1 MVTSIYRKNG
11 DQYMKLD
18 ALPGAKKYTKA
29 HQRKKRWYRVVTCL
43 AAVVVFCTTYA
54 LILPAITLEKKCE
67 IPEHTHT
74 EACYT
79 KVATQEKR
87 NLACGVDADTVIHHH
102 DSSCYDEN
110 GNLWCLLPE
119 VSAHVHGE
127 DCYTVSTIE
136 PPHVH
141 TAECYARERGE
152 LICTESTEPVHLHTE
167 VCYSESRNLTCGQ
180 EESSGHSHGEGC
192 YDESGELICTLEES
206 AGHCHDDACYTITR
220 ETSCGMAEEPAHQH
234 SDECYQWT
242 ETLICGLSD
251 QPVEMESPEPVL
263 TCGREEILLHE
274 HTADCYNENGAL
286 TCGKIQVLEHQ
297 HTDACFETVEEPVDT
312 EALTCTLPE
321 DENHTHGPLC
331 HGTWELTCG
340 MEEHVHGE
348 NCVVDADAFCDKGAH
363 THDETCLDEN
373 GNQVCGLEEHTHT
386 LSCYSDP
393 EADVETREQWEQT
406 FAEVTLTGDWRQ
418 DVIAIAATQLGY
430 EESIQNYIVTEDGE
444 VKGITRYGQWYGD
457 PYGDWSGMFASFC
470 LNYAQIPASAVPRGE
485 YCQDWISALSDC
497 GLYRAAGSCSPLRG
511 DIVFLDQDYDGCA
524 ELAGFVSAVSDT
536 GTLTVIEG
544 DYNDAVAQI
553 SFRADAAEIIGYG
566 LLAEHTDELSADTD
580 AVAAGDSIM
589 LMAENSGNSAEPVDV
604 SNYITG
610 ATLFYREAAG
620 EEWIT
625 VTDGVVIPGDA
636 KLKLTANFANVPLSD
651 LLANGGVLQFELPQL
666 LLDPAKDG
674 DMTDENGEIIGTV
687 SVENGILT
695 IDFDD
700 EWLQVQNANNV
711 TVISGSFNV
720 SSRVDPA
727 ALDDEGKGKLVLGDV
742 TIIAQFEEDIAA
754 KNGTVALTKS
764 VSPKIVESEDGNYA
778 EYTLTV
784 TAGKEGCPQV
794 RVVDHFT
801 ANSDFVSYLGVG
813 SEAETLTSTGSPGE
827 TIAVGKAHGTVCID
841 ASGDLVWEIG
851 DMTANETR
859 TLRYRVKLGEN
870 YTYLQN
876 SEEKL
881 ISNEAQAYAAQYP
894 KENSTANLEP
904 KAGLNLKKTAASPV
918 RNEDG
923 SYTIAYTVVAQA
935 NKGNLFTLKNVRVD
949 DCLNDPEKPTNEAY
963 LPYMNYVDGSF
974 LYFIGT
980 SASGT
985 GTALTPTMHEDGKG
999 FSAVLGDLAPGE
1011 ALTIQYQVHVGL
1023 EALTAAGG
1031 KELYINNSVKAFSDN
1046 AKKDDFDYLA
1056 TSQQSKFLQYSHWAK
1071 KLVGEALT
1079 EDIDISISGRVFDAT
1094 GTEPVEEINPPEN
1107 FTAPAGSYLYTVLVN
1122 ELGDWNVTSASM
1134 TDKLDGTYM
1143 QFVGYVKVEALDIK
1157 NGNSVVD
1164 TLWVKVDGNTSFNFT
1179 MAQLGLT
1186 GNNYSYRLSYYA
1198 QPKTVEGTAAVIVK
1212 NSFTLSGEII
1222 PGTGDPFT
1230 LTGVTASKDVIL
1242 KGGNTIEAKK
1252 LSWYYEGPTSSSG
1265 NYSKG
1270 TLYWAIKVDGDS
1282 VRAGTYLQD
1291 YLQTGSDYSYIRADS
1306 LVGLYTSPLS
1316 ESDLT
1321 GFTDLN
1327 AALNSGK
1334 LTEVENDFYS
1344 VEYVIGEKTQDRSS
1358 VTIKMEKTLPLDR
1371 KSLYIFIKTAPAFL
1385 PPHPFFGSPL
1395 YYRNYLRTSDDGQ
1408 NWTERGRADDILYE
1422 GTNLWKKVGAVFKF
1436 NGESIQETTSGSVG
1450 TILTQELGQPGMFV
1464 SWEITVN
1471 YAGELSGRYR
1481 LEDTIPDGME
1491 LAYLRVLSRGSQ
1503 AQNTTVPRLTDLGA
1517 DYTEHMT
1524 TANSVTAYYY
1534 TDGNSL
1540 VWDVDN
1546 LVAGR
1551 VVNNCAV
1558 TFQIVCRVTDPAV
1571 LLGGEEKQF
1580 NNQVIL
1586 YGEDGRQRDIDSQ
1599 SVNVSTSTL
1608 KKTVETGARTLP
1620 FTIQVNSLGEDLL
1633 AGTDYLTVVDTLS
1646 ETLQLDPTSITVTNT
1661 NTGASVPYTASVE
1674 GSTLRITIPDGVPIT
1689 ISYKA
1694 RVQVKPGVKVA
1705 IRNDAHWEG
1714 YASTSSGTIIDDDY
1728 AYAAGGTAVGS
1739 STPTV
1744 EIIKYDSGSVT
1755 TRLPGAEFEMAEGTM
1770 DNGTFTPTEGKT
1782 WTGTTDA
1789 NGVLAFGADPLM
1801 AYNTVYRIVETKA
1814 PDGYVLD
1821 AAPHYFLVAK
1831 ANADGS
1837 YPEYPDG
1844 VDVWYE
1850 SDTYEFRMGNGRGEA
1865 SVTKCFAGLEG
1876 EASPVSGTYRFGLY
1890 DTPNPVGDPM
1900 QTVSISF
1907 ADGDSGSKTAKF
1919 TNLVLGETY
1928 YLFELDDAGKPILN
1942 EQVGTVNG
1950 NQFKVSYSDSAMV
1963 TIGTAQSNVT
1973 VTNNI
1978 SYPVLPE
1985 TGGRGIGMFTIGG
1998 LTLML
2003 AAAILLY
2010 THSKRRK
2017 GESTFS

>member
-1 MVTSIYRKNG
+1 
-11 DQYMKLD
+11 MKQD
-18 ALPGAKKYTKA
+18 ALQGAEKYTKA
-29 HQRKKRWYRVVTCL
+29 HQRRKRWYQVVTGL
-43 AAVVVFCTTYA
+43 ACVVVFCTVYA
-54 LILPAITLEKKCE
+54 LILPAITMEQTAWCGIE
-67 IPEHTHT
+67 EHQHGDSCYEMQLVCGYDELSNDGHIHT
-74 EACYT
+74 
-79 KVATQEKR
+79 
-87 NLACGVDADTVIHHH
+87 DD
-102 DSSCYDEN
+102 CYDE
-110 GNLWCLLPE
+110 E
-119 VSAHVHGE
+119 QV
-127 DCYTVSTIE
+127 
-136 PPHVH
+136 
-141 TAECYARERGE
+141 
-152 LICTESTEPVHLHTE
+152 LIC
-167 VCYSESRNLTCGQ
+167 NQ
-180 EESSGHSHGEGC
+180 
-192 YDESGELICTLEES
+192 EES
-206 AGHCHDDACYTITR
+206 AGHIHD
-220 ETSCGMAEEPAHQH
+220 ESCI
-234 SDECYQWT
+234 DT
-242 ETLICGLSD
+242 EQQLVCSED
-251 QPVEMESPEPVL
+251 
-263 TCGREEILLHE
+263 HE
-274 HTADCYNENGAL
+274 HTTDCYETVVSYICGMTEGDGAHL
-286 TCGKIQVLEHQ
+286 HGPE
-297 HTDACFETVEEPVDT
+297 CFETQQVLICDIPEGESSESAGQ
-312 EALTCTLPE
+312 EA
-321 DENHTHGPLC
+321 
-331 HGTWELTCG
+331 
-340 MEEHVHGE
+340 HVHTDDCYE
-348 NCVVDADAFCDKGAH
+348 KVLIC
-363 THDETCLDEN
+363 
-373 GNQVCGLEEHTHT
+373 QLEEHEHS
-386 LSCYSDP
+386 LACYSNP
-393 EADVETREQWEQT
+393 EADLESAGLWERSVSGVE
-406 FAEVTLTGDWRQ
+406 LTGIWAD
-418 DVIAIAATQLGY
+418 DIVSIAQTQLGY

-444 VKGITRYGQWYGD
+444 MKGITRYGQWYGD

-580 AVAAGDSIM
+580 AMAADDSIM
-589 LMAENSGNSAEPVDV
+589 PMAENSGNSAEPVDV

-1011 ALTIQYQVHVGL
+1011 ALTIQYQAHVGL

-1230 LTGVTASKDVIL
+1230 LTGVTVSKDVIL

-1282 VRAGTYLQD
+1282 VRAGTYMQD
-1291 YLQTGSDYSYIRADS
+1291 YLQTGSDYSFIRADS

-1327 AALNSGK
+1327 AALNSGQ

-1344 VEYVIGEKTQDRSS
+1344 VEYAIGEKTQDYSY
-1358 VTIKMEKTLPLDR
+1358 VTVKMEKTLPLDG

-1385 PPHPFFGSPL
+1385 PPHPFFGNPL

-1408 NWTERGRADDILYE
+1408 NWTKRGRAEDILYE

-1436 NGESIQETTSGSVG
+1436 NGESIQETTSGNVG

-1608 KKTVETGARTLP
+1608 KKTVETGTRTLP

-1705 IRNDAHWEG
+1705 IRNDAHWDG

-1739 STPTV
+1739 PTPTV

-1821 AAPHYFLVAK
+1821 VAPHYFLVAK

-1942 EQVGTVNG
+1942 ERVGTVNG

-2017 GESTFS
+2017 RGSTFS

>member
-1 MVTSIYRKNG
+1 
-11 DQYMKLD
+11 MKQD
-18 ALPGAKKYTKA
+18 ALQGAEKYTKA
-29 HQRKKRWYRVVTCL
+29 HQRRKRWYQVVTGL
-43 AAVVVFCTTYA
+43 ACVVVFCTVYA
-54 LILPAITLEKKCE
+54 LILPAITMEQTAWCGIE
-67 IPEHTHT
+67 EHQHGDSCYEMQLVCGYDELSNDGHIHT
-74 EACYT
+74 
-79 KVATQEKR
+79 
-87 NLACGVDADTVIHHH
+87 DD
-102 DSSCYDEN
+102 CYDE
-110 GNLWCLLPE
+110 E
-119 VSAHVHGE
+119 QV
-127 DCYTVSTIE
+127 
-136 PPHVH
+136 
-141 TAECYARERGE
+141 
-152 LICTESTEPVHLHTE
+152 LIC
-167 VCYSESRNLTCGQ
+167 NQ
-180 EESSGHSHGEGC
+180 
-192 YDESGELICTLEES
+192 EES
-206 AGHCHDDACYTITR
+206 AGHIHD
-220 ETSCGMAEEPAHQH
+220 ESCI
-234 SDECYQWT
+234 DT
-242 ETLICGLSD
+242 EQQLVCSED
-251 QPVEMESPEPVL
+251 
-263 TCGREEILLHE
+263 HE
-274 HTADCYNENGAL
+274 HTTDCYETVVSYICGMTEGDGAHL
-286 TCGKIQVLEHQ
+286 HGPE
-297 HTDACFETVEEPVDT
+297 CFETQQVLICDIPEGESSESAGQ
-312 EALTCTLPE
+312 EA
-321 DENHTHGPLC
+321 
-331 HGTWELTCG
+331 
-340 MEEHVHGE
+340 HVHTDDCYE
-348 NCVVDADAFCDKGAH
+348 KVLIC
-363 THDETCLDEN
+363 
-373 GNQVCGLEEHTHT
+373 QLEEHEHS
-386 LSCYSDP
+386 LACYSNP
-393 EADVETREQWEQT
+393 EADLESAGLWERSVSGVE
-406 FAEVTLTGDWRQ
+406 LTGIWAD
-418 DVIAIAATQLGY
+418 DIVSIAQTQLGY

-444 VKGITRYGQWYGD
+444 MKGITRYGQWYGD

-580 AVAAGDSIM
+580 AMAADDSIM
-589 LMAENSGNSAEPVDV
+589 PMAENSGNSAEPVDV

-695 IDFDD
+695 IYFDD

-742 TIIAQFEEDIAA
+742 TIITQFEEDIAA

-784 TAGKEGCPQV
+784 TAGKGGCPQV

-813 SEAETLTSTGSPGE
+813 SEAVTLTSTGSPGE
-827 TIAVGKAHGTVCID
+827 TIAVGKTHGTVRID
-841 ASGDLVWEIG
+841 DSGDLVWEIG

-894 KENSTANLEP
+894 KEKSTANLEP

-923 SYTIAYTVVAQA
+923 SYTITYTVVAQA
-935 NKGNLFTLKNVRVD
+935 NKSNLFTLKNVRVE

-974 LYFIGT
+974 QYFIGT

-985 GTALTPTMHEDGKG
+985 ATALTPTMYEDGKG

-1011 ALTIQYQVHVGL
+1011 ARTIQYQVHVGL

-1031 KELYINNSVKAFSDN
+1031 KELYINNSIKAFSDN

-1079 EDIDISISGRVFDAT
+1079 EDSDISISGRIFDAT

-1107 FTAPAGSYLYTVLVN
+1107 FTAPSGSYLYTVLVN
-1122 ELGDWNVTSASM
+1122 ELGDWDVTSASM
-1134 TDKLDGTYM
+1134 TDRIDGTYM
-1143 QFVGYVKVEALDIK
+1143 QFVGYVKVEALDTE

-1179 MAQLGLT
+1179 MAQLGRT
-1186 GNNYSYRLSYYA
+1186 GNNYAYRLSYYA

-1282 VRAGTYLQD
+1282 VRAGTYMQD
-1291 YLQTGSDYSYIRADS
+1291 YLQTGSHYSFIRADS

-1327 AALNSGK
+1327 AALNSGQ

-1358 VTIKMEKTLPLDR
+1358 VTIKMEKTLPLDG

-1395 YYRNYLRTSDDGQ
+1395 YYRNFLRTSDDGQ
-1408 NWTERGRADDILYE
+1408 NWTERGRAEDILYE

-1599 SVNVSTSTL
+1599 SVKVSTSTL
-1608 KKTVETGARTLP
+1608 KKTAETGARTLP

-1661 NTGASVPYTASVE
+1661 NTGASVPYTASLE

-1789 NGVLAFGADPLM
+1789 NGVLVFGADPLM

-1876 EASPVSGTYRFGLY
+1876 DESPVSGTYRFGLY

-1942 EQVGTVNG
+1942 ERVGTVNR

>member
-1 MVTSIYRKNG
+1 
-11 DQYMKLD
+11 MKLD
-18 ALPGAKKYTKA
+18 AQQSAEKYTKA
-29 HQRKKRWYRVVTCL
+29 HQRKKRWYRVVTGL
-43 AAVVVFCTTYA
+43 ACVVVFCTVYA
-54 LILPAITLEKKCE
+54 LILPAITLEKGACE

-74 EACYT
+74 DACYT
-79 KVATQEKR
+79 QVTTREKR
-87 NLACGVDADTVIHHH
+87 NLICTVNADTVIHHH
-102 DSSCYDEN
+102 DSACYDAEGKLWCPLPEIEPHAHTESCYAVPEADA
-110 GNLWCLLPE
+110 PE
-119 VSAHVHGE
+119 VHSHTD
-127 DCYTVSTIE
+127 DCYTM
-136 PPHVH
+136 
-141 TAECYARERGE
+141 ERGE
-152 LICTESTEPVHLHTE
+152 LTCTEHVHTDACYRETSTRICGLEESDGHQHGESCQNEAGEIVCGIEASEGHHHDGSCYEAHQERICGVGSDHQHTDQCYEQIKTLNCDLSTEPV
-167 VCYSESRNLTCGQ
+167 
-180 EESSGHSHGEGC
+180 EEAEPA
-192 YDESGELICTLEES
+192 EPELICNK
-206 AGHCHDDACYTITR
+206 
-220 ETSCGMAEEPAHQH
+220 AEV
-234 SDECYQWT
+234 
-242 ETLICGLSD
+242 I
-251 QPVEMESPEPVL
+251 
-263 TCGREEILLHE
+263 LHE
-274 HTADCYNENGAL
+274 HTSDCFDGDGNL
-286 TCGKIQVLEHQ
+286 ICGKPQVVEHQ
-297 HTDACFETVEEPVDT
+297 HTEACFETVDEPVDT
-312 EALTCTLPE
+312 TSLNCTLPE

-331 HGTWELTCG
+331 YGTWELTCG
-340 MEEHVHGE
+340 MEEHIHGE
-348 NCVVDADAFCDKGAH
+348 NCVVDEDAFCGKEAH

-406 FAEVTLTGDWRQ
+406 FAGVTLTGDWRQ
-418 DVIAIAATQLGY
+418 DVIAIAETQLGY
-430 EESIQNYIVTEDGE
+430 TESTRNYAVWEDGTTH
-444 VKGITRYGQWYGD
+444 GYTRYGQWYGD

-580 AVAAGDSIM
+580 AVAADDSIM
-589 LMAENSGNSAEPVDV
+589 PMAENSGNSAEPVNV

-784 TAGKEGCPQV
+784 TAGKKGCPQV

-949 DCLNDPEKPTNEAY
+949 DCLNDPEKPTNETY

-1230 LTGVTASKDVIL
+1230 LTGVTASRDVIL

-1282 VRAGTYLQD
+1282 VRAGTYIQD
-1291 YLQTGSDYSYIRADS
+1291 YLQPGTAYSYIRADS

-1327 AALNSGK
+1327 AALNSGQ

-1344 VEYVIGEKTQDRSS
+1344 VEYVIGETNQDRSS
-1358 VTIKMEKTLPLDR
+1358 VTIKMEKTLPLDG

-1385 PPHPFFGSPL
+1385 PPHFFGNTL
-1395 YYRNYLRTSDDGQ
+1395 YYYNFLRTSDDGQ
-1408 NWTERGRADDILYE
+1408 NWTERGRANDVLYE

-1450 TILTQELGQPGMFV
+1450 TILTQALGQPGMFV

-1789 NGVLAFGADPLM
+1789 NGVLTFGADPLM

-1907 ADGDSGSKTAKF
+1907 ADGDSSSKTAKF

-1942 EQVGTVNG
+1942 ERVGTVNG

-2017 GESTFS
+2017 RESTFS

>member
-1 MVTSIYRKNG
+1 
-11 DQYMKLD
+11 MKQD
-18 ALPGAKKYTKA
+18 ALQGAEKYTKA
-29 HQRKKRWYRVVTCL
+29 HQRRKRWYQVVTGL
-43 AAVVVFCTTYA
+43 ACVVVFCTVYA
-54 LILPAITLEKKCE
+54 LILPAITMEQTAWCGIE
-67 IPEHTHT
+67 EHQHGDSCYEMQLVCGYDELSNDGHIHT
-74 EACYT
+74 
-79 KVATQEKR
+79 
-87 NLACGVDADTVIHHH
+87 DD
-102 DSSCYDEN
+102 CYDE
-110 GNLWCLLPE
+110 E
-119 VSAHVHGE
+119 QV
-127 DCYTVSTIE
+127 
-136 PPHVH
+136 
-141 TAECYARERGE
+141 
-152 LICTESTEPVHLHTE
+152 LIC
-167 VCYSESRNLTCGQ
+167 NQ
-180 EESSGHSHGEGC
+180 
-192 YDESGELICTLEES
+192 EES
-206 AGHCHDDACYTITR
+206 AGHIHD
-220 ETSCGMAEEPAHQH
+220 ESCI
-234 SDECYQWT
+234 DT
-242 ETLICGLSD
+242 EQQLVCSED
-251 QPVEMESPEPVL
+251 
-263 TCGREEILLHE
+263 HE
-274 HTADCYNENGAL
+274 HTTDCYETVVSYICGMTEGDGAHL
-286 TCGKIQVLEHQ
+286 HGPE
-297 HTDACFETVEEPVDT
+297 CFETQQVLICDIPEGESSESAGQ
-312 EALTCTLPE
+312 EA
-321 DENHTHGPLC
+321 
-331 HGTWELTCG
+331 
-340 MEEHVHGE
+340 HVHTDDCYE
-348 NCVVDADAFCDKGAH
+348 KVLIC
-363 THDETCLDEN
+363 
-373 GNQVCGLEEHTHT
+373 QLEEHEHS
-386 LSCYSDP
+386 LACYSNP
-393 EADVETREQWEQT
+393 EADLESAGLWERSVSGVE
-406 FAEVTLTGDWRQ
+406 LTGIWAD
-418 DVIAIAATQLGY
+418 DIVSIAQTQLGY

-444 VKGITRYGQWYGD
+444 MKGITRYGQWYGD

-580 AVAAGDSIM
+580 AMAADDSIM
-589 LMAENSGNSAEPVDV
+589 PMAENSGNSAEPVDV

-727 ALDDEGKGKLVLGDV
+727 VLDDEGKGKLVLGDV

-813 SEAETLTSTGSPGE
+813 SEVVTLTSTGSPGE
-827 TIAVGKAHGTVCID
+827 TIAVGKTHGTVRID
-841 ASGDLVWEIG
+841 DSGDLVWEIG

-894 KENSTANLEP
+894 KEKSTANLEP

-923 SYTIAYTVVAQA
+923 SYTITYTVVAQA
-935 NKGNLFTLKNVRVD
+935 NKSNLFTLKNVRVE

-974 LYFIGT
+974 QYFIGT

-985 GTALTPTMHEDGKG
+985 ATALTPTMYEDGKG

-1011 ALTIQYQVHVGL
+1011 ARTIQYQVHVGL

-1031 KELYINNSVKAFSDN
+1031 KELYINNSIKAFSDN

-1079 EDIDISISGRVFDAT
+1079 EDSDISISGRVFDAT

-1107 FTAPAGSYLYTVLVN
+1107 FTAPSGSYLYTVLVN
-1122 ELGDWNVTSASM
+1122 ELGDWDVTSASM
-1134 TDKLDGTYM
+1134 TDRIDGTYM
-1143 QFVGYVKVEALDIK
+1143 QFVGYVKVEALDTE

-1179 MAQLGLT
+1179 MAQLGRT
-1186 GNNYSYRLSYYA
+1186 GNNYAYRLSYYA

-1282 VRAGTYLQD
+1282 VRAGTYMQD
-1291 YLQTGSDYSYIRADS
+1291 YLQTGSDYSFIRADS

-1327 AALNSGK
+1327 AALNSGQ

-1344 VEYVIGEKTQDRSS
+1344 VEYAIGEKTQDYSY
-1358 VTIKMEKTLPLDR
+1358 VTVKMEKTLPLDG
-1371 KSLYIFIKTAPAFL
+1371 KSLYVFIKTAPAFL
-1385 PPHPFFGSPL
+1385 PPHPFFGNPL

-1408 NWTERGRADDILYE
+1408 NWTKRGRAEDILYE

-1491 LAYLRVLSRGSQ
+1491 LAYLRVLSRGSR

-1705 IRNDAHWEG
+1705 IRNDAHWDG

-1739 STPTV
+1739 PTPTV

-1831 ANADGS
+1831 ANDDDS

-1919 TNLVLGETY
+1919 TNLVLGEIY

-1942 EQVGTVNG
+1942 ERVGTVNG

-1963 TIGTAQSNVT
+1963 TIDTAQSNVT

-2010 THSKRRK
+2010 THSKRRQ

>member
-1 MVTSIYRKNG
+1 
-11 DQYMKLD
+11 MKQD
-18 ALPGAKKYTKA
+18 ALQGAEKYTKA
-29 HQRKKRWYRVVTCL
+29 HQRRKRWYQVVTGL
-43 AAVVVFCTTYA
+43 ACVVVFCTVYA
-54 LILPAITLEKKCE
+54 LILPAITMEQTAWCGIE
-67 IPEHTHT
+67 EHQHGDSCYEMQLVCGYDELSNDGHIHT
-74 EACYT
+74 
-79 KVATQEKR
+79 
-87 NLACGVDADTVIHHH
+87 DD
-102 DSSCYDEN
+102 CYDE
-110 GNLWCLLPE
+110 E
-119 VSAHVHGE
+119 QV
-127 DCYTVSTIE
+127 
-136 PPHVH
+136 
-141 TAECYARERGE
+141 
-152 LICTESTEPVHLHTE
+152 LIC
-167 VCYSESRNLTCGQ
+167 NQ
-180 EESSGHSHGEGC
+180 
-192 YDESGELICTLEES
+192 EES
-206 AGHCHDDACYTITR
+206 AGHIHD
-220 ETSCGMAEEPAHQH
+220 ESCI
-234 SDECYQWT
+234 DT
-242 ETLICGLSD
+242 EQQLVCSED
-251 QPVEMESPEPVL
+251 
-263 TCGREEILLHE
+263 HE
-274 HTADCYNENGAL
+274 HTTDCYETVVSYICGMTEGDGAHL
-286 TCGKIQVLEHQ
+286 HGPE
-297 HTDACFETVEEPVDT
+297 CFETQQVLICDIPEGESSESAGQ
-312 EALTCTLPE
+312 EA
-321 DENHTHGPLC
+321 
-331 HGTWELTCG
+331 
-340 MEEHVHGE
+340 HVHTDDCYE
-348 NCVVDADAFCDKGAH
+348 KVLIC
-363 THDETCLDEN
+363 
-373 GNQVCGLEEHTHT
+373 QLEEHEHS
-386 LSCYSDP
+386 LACYSNP
-393 EADVETREQWEQT
+393 EADLESAGLWERSVSGVE
-406 FAEVTLTGDWRQ
+406 LTGIWAD
-418 DVIAIAATQLGY
+418 DIVSIAQTQLGY

-444 VKGITRYGQWYGD
+444 MKGITRYGQWYGD

-580 AVAAGDSIM
+580 AMAADDSIM
-589 LMAENSGNSAEPVDV
+589 PMAENSGNSAEPVDV

-695 IDFDD
+695 IYFDD

-742 TIIAQFEEDIAA
+742 TIITQFEEDIAA

-784 TAGKEGCPQV
+784 TAGKGGCPQV

-813 SEAETLTSTGSPGE
+813 SEAVTLTSTGSPGE
-827 TIAVGKAHGTVCID
+827 TIAVGKTHGTVRID
-841 ASGDLVWEIG
+841 DSGDLVWEIG

-894 KENSTANLEP
+894 KEKSTANLEP

-923 SYTIAYTVVAQA
+923 SYTITYTVVAQA
-935 NKGNLFTLKNVRVD
+935 NKSNLFTLKNVRVE

-974 LYFIGT
+974 QYFIGT

-985 GTALTPTMHEDGKG
+985 ATALTPTMYEDGKG

-1011 ALTIQYQVHVGL
+1011 ARTIQYQVHVGL

-1031 KELYINNSVKAFSDN
+1031 KELYINNSIKAFSDN

-1079 EDIDISISGRVFDAT
+1079 EDSDISISGRVFDAT

-1107 FTAPAGSYLYTVLVN
+1107 FTAPSGSYLYTVLVN
-1122 ELGDWNVTSASM
+1122 ELGDWDVTSASM
-1134 TDKLDGTYM
+1134 TDRIDGTYM
-1143 QFVGYVKVEALDIK
+1143 QFVGYVKVEALDTE

-1179 MAQLGLT
+1179 MAQLGRT
-1186 GNNYSYRLSYYA
+1186 GNNYAYRLSYYA

-1282 VRAGTYLQD
+1282 VRAGTYMQD
-1291 YLQTGSDYSYIRADS
+1291 YLQTGSHYSFIRADS

-1327 AALNSGK
+1327 AALNSGQ

-1358 VTIKMEKTLPLDR
+1358 VTIKMEKTLPLDG

-1395 YYRNYLRTSDDGQ
+1395 YYRNFLRTSDDGQ
-1408 NWTERGRADDILYE
+1408 NWTERGRAEDILYE

-1599 SVNVSTSTL
+1599 SVKVSTSTL
-1608 KKTVETGARTLP
+1608 KKTAETGARTLP

-1661 NTGASVPYTASVE
+1661 NTGASVPYTASLE

-1789 NGVLAFGADPLM
+1789 NGVLVFGADPLM

-1876 EASPVSGTYRFGLY
+1876 DESPVSGTYRFGLY

-1942 EQVGTVNG
+1942 ERVGTVNR

>member
-1 MVTSIYRKNG
+1 MQNKLLSQVEKYEENRKHH
-11 DQYMKLD
+11 KSWLRIVS
-18 ALPGAKKYTKA
+18 ALA
-29 HQRKKRWYRVVTCL
+29 C
-43 AAVVVFCTTYA
+43 VVVFVTTYM
-54 LILPAITLEKKCE
+54 LILPAVTLEQTAYCGCE
-67 IPEHTHT
+67 EH
-74 EACYT
+74 
-79 KVATQEKR
+79 Q
-87 NLACGVDADTVIHHH
+87 
-102 DSSCYDEN
+102 
-110 GNLWCLLPE
+110 
-119 VSAHVHGE
+119 HG
-127 DCYTVSTIE
+127 
-136 PPHVH
+136 
-141 TAECYARERGE
+141 
-152 LICTESTEPVHLHTE
+152 
-167 VCYSESRNLTCGQ
+167 
-180 EESSGHSHGEGC
+180 
-192 YDESGELICTLEES
+192 
-206 AGHCHDDACYTITR
+206 DACY
-220 ETSCGMAEEPAHQH
+220 E
-234 SDECYQWT
+234 
-242 ETLICGLSD
+242 ETLICG
-251 QPVEMESPEPVL
+251 ES
-263 TCGREEILLHE
+263 
-274 HTADCYNENGAL
+274 EN
-286 TCGKIQVLEHQ
+286 
-297 HTDACFETVEEPVDT
+297 
-312 EALTCTLPE
+312 
-321 DENHTHGPLC
+321 
-331 HGTWELTCG
+331 
-340 MEEHVHGE
+340 EHVHTE
-348 NCVVDADAFCDKGAH
+348 ECYKK
-363 THDETCLDEN
+363 TL
-373 GNQVCGLEEHTHT
+373 VCQLEEHEHS
-386 LSCYSDP
+386 LACYANP
-393 EADVETREQWEQT
+393 NADVESASVWEQSVSG
-406 FAEVTLTGDWRQ
+406 AELTGIWAD
-418 DVIAIAATQLGY
+418 DVLAVAQTQLGY

-580 AVAAGDSIM
+580 AVAADDSIM
-589 LMAENSGNSAEPVDV
+589 PMAENSGNSAEPVDV

-1282 VRAGTYLQD
+1282 VRAGTYIQD
-1291 YLQTGSDYSYIRADS
+1291 YLQPGTAYSYIRADS

-1321 GFTDLN
+1321 GFTDMN
-1327 AALNSGK
+1327 AALNSGQ

-1344 VEYVIGEKTQDRSS
+1344 VEYVIGETNQDRSS
-1358 VTIKMEKTLPLDR
+1358 VTIKMEKTLPLDG

-1385 PPHPFFGSPL
+1385 PPHFFGNTL
-1395 YYRNYLRTSDDGQ
+1395 YYYNFLRTSDNGQ
-1408 NWTERGRADDILYE
+1408 NWTERGRANDVLYE

-1942 EQVGTVNG
+1942 ERVGTVNG

-1963 TIGTAQSNVT
+1963 TIDTAQSNVT

-2017 GESTFS
+2017 GGSTFS

>member
-1 MVTSIYRKNG
+1 
-11 DQYMKLD
+11 MKQD
-18 ALPGAKKYTKA
+18 ALQGAEKYTKA
-29 HQRKKRWYRVVTCL
+29 HQRKKRWYQVVTGL
-43 AAVVVFCTTYA
+43 ACVVVFCTVYA
-54 LILPAITLEKKCE
+54 LILPAITMEQTAWCGIE
-67 IPEHTHT
+67 EHQH
-74 EACYT
+74 
-79 KVATQEKR
+79 
-87 NLACGVDADTVIHHH
+87 GD
-102 DSSCYDEN
+102 SCYEMQLVCGYDELSN
-110 GNLWCLLPE
+110 DG
-119 VSAHVHGE
+119 HIHTD
-127 DCYTVSTIE
+127 DCY
-136 PPHVH
+136 
-141 TAECYARERGE
+141 GE
-152 LICTESTEPVHLHTE
+152 EQVLIC
-167 VCYSESRNLTCGQ
+167 NQ
-180 EESSGHSHGEGC
+180 
-192 YDESGELICTLEES
+192 EES
-206 AGHCHDDACYTITR
+206 AGHIHD
-220 ETSCGMAEEPAHQH
+220 ESCI
-234 SDECYQWT
+234 DT
-242 ETLICGLSD
+242 EQQLVCSED
-251 QPVEMESPEPVL
+251 
-263 TCGREEILLHE
+263 HE
-274 HTADCYNENGAL
+274 HTTDCYETVVSYICGMTEGDGAHL
-286 TCGKIQVLEHQ
+286 HGPE
-297 HTDACFETVEEPVDT
+297 CFETQQVLICDIPEGESSESAGQ
-312 EALTCTLPE
+312 EA
-321 DENHTHGPLC
+321 
-331 HGTWELTCG
+331 
-340 MEEHVHGE
+340 HVHTDDCYE
-348 NCVVDADAFCDKGAH
+348 KVLIC
-363 THDETCLDEN
+363 
-373 GNQVCGLEEHTHT
+373 QLEEHEHS
-386 LSCYSDP
+386 LACYSNP
-393 EADVETREQWEQT
+393 EADLESAGLWERSVSGVE
-406 FAEVTLTGDWRQ
+406 LTGIWAD
-418 DVIAIAATQLGY
+418 DIVSIAQTQLGY

-444 VKGITRYGQWYGD
+444 MKGITRYGQWYGD

-580 AVAAGDSIM
+580 AVAADDSIM
-589 LMAENSGNSAEPVDV
+589 PMAENSGNSVEPVDV

-610 ATLFYREAAG
+610 ATLFYREADG

-636 KLKLTANFANVPLSD
+636 KLKLTANFANVPLPD
-651 LLANGGVLQFELPQL
+651 LLTNGGVLQFELPQL

-700 EWLQVQNANNV
+700 EWLQEQNANNV

-727 ALDDEGKGKLVLGDV
+727 ALDDEGKGKLMLGDV

-949 DCLNDPEKPTNEAY
+949 DCLNDPEKPTNETY

-1230 LTGVTASKDVIL
+1230 LTGVTVSKDVIL

-1282 VRAGTYLQD
+1282 VRAGTYMQD
-1291 YLQTGSDYSYIRADS
+1291 YLQTGSDYSFIRADS

-1321 GFTDLN
+1321 RFTDLN
-1327 AALNSGK
+1327 AALNSGQ

-1344 VEYVIGEKTQDRSS
+1344 VEYAIGEKTQDYSY
-1358 VTIKMEKTLPLDR
+1358 VTVKMEKTLPLDG

-1385 PPHPFFGSPL
+1385 PPHPFFGNPL

-1408 NWTERGRADDILYE
+1408 NWTKRGRAEDILYE

-1436 NGESIQETTSGSVG
+1436 NGESIQETTSGNVG

-1608 KKTVETGARTLP
+1608 KKTVETGTRTLP

-1705 IRNDAHWEG
+1705 IRNDAHWGG

-1831 ANADGS
+1831 ANDDDS

-1919 TNLVLGETY
+1919 TNLVLGEIY

-1942 EQVGTVNG
+1942 ERVGTVNG

-1963 TIGTAQSNVT
+1963 TIDTAQSNVT

-2010 THSKRRK
+2010 THSKRRQ

>member
-1 MVTSIYRKNG
+1 
-11 DQYMKLD
+11 MKQD
-18 ALPGAKKYTKA
+18 ALQGAEKYTKA
-29 HQRKKRWYRVVTCL
+29 HQRRKRWYQVVTGL
-43 AAVVVFCTTYA
+43 ACVVVFCTVYA
-54 LILPAITLEKKCE
+54 LILPAITMEQTAWCGIE
-67 IPEHTHT
+67 EHQHGDSCYEMQLVCGYDELSNDGHIHT
-74 EACYT
+74 
-79 KVATQEKR
+79 
-87 NLACGVDADTVIHHH
+87 DD
-102 DSSCYDEN
+102 CYDE
-110 GNLWCLLPE
+110 E
-119 VSAHVHGE
+119 QV
-127 DCYTVSTIE
+127 
-136 PPHVH
+136 
-141 TAECYARERGE
+141 
-152 LICTESTEPVHLHTE
+152 LIC
-167 VCYSESRNLTCGQ
+167 NQ
-180 EESSGHSHGEGC
+180 
-192 YDESGELICTLEES
+192 EES
-206 AGHCHDDACYTITR
+206 AGHIHD
-220 ETSCGMAEEPAHQH
+220 ESCI
-234 SDECYQWT
+234 DT
-242 ETLICGLSD
+242 EQQLVCSED
-251 QPVEMESPEPVL
+251 
-263 TCGREEILLHE
+263 HE
-274 HTADCYNENGAL
+274 HTTDCYETVVSYICGMTEGDGAHL
-286 TCGKIQVLEHQ
+286 HGPE
-297 HTDACFETVEEPVDT
+297 CFETQQVLICDIPEGESSESAGQ
-312 EALTCTLPE
+312 EA
-321 DENHTHGPLC
+321 
-331 HGTWELTCG
+331 
-340 MEEHVHGE
+340 HVHTDDCYE
-348 NCVVDADAFCDKGAH
+348 KVLIC
-363 THDETCLDEN
+363 
-373 GNQVCGLEEHTHT
+373 QLEEHEHS
-386 LSCYSDP
+386 LACYSNP
-393 EADVETREQWEQT
+393 EADLESAGLWERSVSGVE
-406 FAEVTLTGDWRQ
+406 LTGIWAD
-418 DVIAIAATQLGY
+418 DIVSIAQTQLGY

-444 VKGITRYGQWYGD
+444 MKGITRYGQWYGD

-580 AVAAGDSIM
+580 AMAADDSIM
-589 LMAENSGNSAEPVDV
+589 PMAENSGNSAEPVDV

-727 ALDDEGKGKLVLGDV
+727 VLDDEGKGKLVLGDV

-778 EYTLTV
+778 EYTLTM

-923 SYTIAYTVVAQA
+923 SYTITYTVVAQA
-935 NKGNLFTLKNVRVD
+935 NKSNLFTLKNVRVE

-974 LYFIGT
+974 QYFIGT

-985 GTALTPTMHEDGKG
+985 ATALTPTMYEDGKG

-1011 ALTIQYQVHVGL
+1011 ARTIQYQVHVGL

-1031 KELYINNSVKAFSDN
+1031 KELYINNSIKAFSDN

-1079 EDIDISISGRVFDAT
+1079 EDSDISISGRVFDAT

-1107 FTAPAGSYLYTVLVN
+1107 FTAPSGSYLYTVLVN
-1122 ELGDWNVTSASM
+1122 ELGDWDVTSASM
-1134 TDKLDGTYM
+1134 TDRIDGTYM

-1282 VRAGTYLQD
+1282 VRAGTYMQD
-1291 YLQTGSDYSYIRADS
+1291 YLQTGSDYSFIRVDS

-1316 ESDLT
+1316 ERDLT

-1327 AALNSGK
+1327 AALNSGQ

-1358 VTIKMEKTLPLDR
+1358 VTIKMEKTLPLDG

-1395 YYRNYLRTSDDGQ
+1395 YYRNYLKTSDDGQ
-1408 NWTERGRADDILYE
+1408 NWTERGRAEDILYE

-1540 VWDVDN
+1540 VWDVNN

-1608 KKTVETGARTLP
+1608 KKTVETGTRTLP

-1705 IRNDAHWEG
+1705 IRNDAHWDG

-1739 STPTV
+1739 PTPTV

-1821 AAPHYFLVAK
+1821 VAPHYFLVAK

-1942 EQVGTVNG
+1942 ERVGTVNG

-2017 GESTFS
+2017 RGSTFS

>member
-1 MVTSIYRKNG
+1 
-11 DQYMKLD
+11 MKQD
-18 ALPGAKKYTKA
+18 ALQGAEKYTKA
-29 HQRKKRWYRVVTCL
+29 HQRRKRWYQVVTGL
-43 AAVVVFCTTYA
+43 ACVVVFCTVYA
-54 LILPAITLEKKCE
+54 LILPAITMEQTAWCGIE
-67 IPEHTHT
+67 EHQHGDSCYEMQLVCGYDELSNDGHIHT
-74 EACYT
+74 
-79 KVATQEKR
+79 
-87 NLACGVDADTVIHHH
+87 DD
-102 DSSCYDEN
+102 CYDE
-110 GNLWCLLPE
+110 E
-119 VSAHVHGE
+119 QV
-127 DCYTVSTIE
+127 
-136 PPHVH
+136 
-141 TAECYARERGE
+141 
-152 LICTESTEPVHLHTE
+152 LIC
-167 VCYSESRNLTCGQ
+167 NQ
-180 EESSGHSHGEGC
+180 
-192 YDESGELICTLEES
+192 EES
-206 AGHCHDDACYTITR
+206 AGHIHD
-220 ETSCGMAEEPAHQH
+220 ESCI
-234 SDECYQWT
+234 DT
-242 ETLICGLSD
+242 EQQLVCSED
-251 QPVEMESPEPVL
+251 
-263 TCGREEILLHE
+263 HE
-274 HTADCYNENGAL
+274 HTTDCYETVVSYICGMTEGDGAHL
-286 TCGKIQVLEHQ
+286 HGPE
-297 HTDACFETVEEPVDT
+297 CFETQQVLICDIPEGESSESAGQ
-312 EALTCTLPE
+312 EA
-321 DENHTHGPLC
+321 
-331 HGTWELTCG
+331 
-340 MEEHVHGE
+340 HVHTDDCYE
-348 NCVVDADAFCDKGAH
+348 KVLIC
-363 THDETCLDEN
+363 
-373 GNQVCGLEEHTHT
+373 QLEEHEHS
-386 LSCYSDP
+386 LACYSNP
-393 EADVETREQWEQT
+393 EADLESAGLWERSVSGVE
-406 FAEVTLTGDWRQ
+406 LTGIWAD
-418 DVIAIAATQLGY
+418 DIVSIAQTQLGY

-444 VKGITRYGQWYGD
+444 MKGITRYGQWYGD

-580 AVAAGDSIM
+580 AMAADDSIM
-589 LMAENSGNSAEPVDV
+589 PMAENSGNSAEPVDV

-727 ALDDEGKGKLVLGDV
+727 VLDDEGKGKLVLGDV

-1230 LTGVTASKDVIL
+1230 LTGVTVSKDVIL

-1282 VRAGTYLQD
+1282 VRAGTYMQD
-1291 YLQTGSDYSYIRADS
+1291 YLQTGSDYSFIRADS

-1327 AALNSGK
+1327 AALNSGQ

-1344 VEYVIGEKTQDRSS
+1344 VEYAIGEKTQDYSY
-1358 VTIKMEKTLPLDR
+1358 VTVKMEKTLPLDG

-1385 PPHPFFGSPL
+1385 PPHPFFGNPL

-1408 NWTERGRADDILYE
+1408 NWTKRGRAEDILYE

-1436 NGESIQETTSGSVG
+1436 NGESIQETTSGNVG

-1608 KKTVETGARTLP
+1608 KKTVETGTRTLP

-1661 NTGASVPYTASVE
+1661 NTGASVPYTASIE

-1705 IRNDAHWEG
+1705 IRNDAHWGG

-1770 DNGTFTPTEGKT
+1770 DNGTFMPTEGKT

-1831 ANADGS
+1831 ANADDS

-1942 EQVGTVNG
+1942 ERVGTVNG

-1963 TIGTAQSNVT
+1963 TIDTAQSNVT

>member
-1 MVTSIYRKNG
+1 
-11 DQYMKLD
+11 MKQD
-18 ALPGAKKYTKA
+18 ALQGAEKYTKA
-29 HQRKKRWYRVVTCL
+29 HQRRKRWYQVVTGL
-43 AAVVVFCTTYA
+43 ACVVVFCTVYA
-54 LILPAITLEKKCE
+54 LILPAITMEQTAWCGIE
-67 IPEHTHT
+67 EHQHGDSCYEMQLVCGYDELSNDGHIHT
-74 EACYT
+74 
-79 KVATQEKR
+79 
-87 NLACGVDADTVIHHH
+87 DD
-102 DSSCYDEN
+102 CYDE
-110 GNLWCLLPE
+110 E
-119 VSAHVHGE
+119 QV
-127 DCYTVSTIE
+127 
-136 PPHVH
+136 
-141 TAECYARERGE
+141 
-152 LICTESTEPVHLHTE
+152 LIC
-167 VCYSESRNLTCGQ
+167 NQ
-180 EESSGHSHGEGC
+180 
-192 YDESGELICTLEES
+192 EES
-206 AGHCHDDACYTITR
+206 AGHIHD
-220 ETSCGMAEEPAHQH
+220 ESCI
-234 SDECYQWT
+234 DT
-242 ETLICGLSD
+242 EQQLVCSED
-251 QPVEMESPEPVL
+251 
-263 TCGREEILLHE
+263 HE
-274 HTADCYNENGAL
+274 HTTDCYETVVSYICGMTEGDGAHL
-286 TCGKIQVLEHQ
+286 HGPE
-297 HTDACFETVEEPVDT
+297 CFETQQVLICDIPEGESSESAGQ
-312 EALTCTLPE
+312 EA
-321 DENHTHGPLC
+321 
-331 HGTWELTCG
+331 
-340 MEEHVHGE
+340 HVHTDDCYE
-348 NCVVDADAFCDKGAH
+348 KVLIC
-363 THDETCLDEN
+363 
-373 GNQVCGLEEHTHT
+373 QLEEHEHS
-386 LSCYSDP
+386 LACYSNP
-393 EADVETREQWEQT
+393 EADLESAGLWERSVSGVE
-406 FAEVTLTGDWRQ
+406 LTGIWAD
-418 DVIAIAATQLGY
+418 DIVSIAQTQLGY

-444 VKGITRYGQWYGD
+444 MKGITRYGQWYGD

-580 AVAAGDSIM
+580 AMAADDSIM
-589 LMAENSGNSAEPVDV
+589 PMAENSGNSAEPVDV

-700 EWLQVQNANNV
+700 EWLQVQNAKNV

-727 ALDDEGKGKLVLGDV
+727 ALDDKGKGKLVLGDV

-764 VSPKIVESEDGNYA
+764 VSPKIVESEDGDYA

-784 TAGKEGCPQV
+784 TAGEEGCPQV

-813 SEAETLTSTGSPGE
+813 SEVVTLTSTGSPGE
-827 TIAVGKAHGTVCID
+827 TIAVGKTHGTVRID
-841 ASGDLVWEIG
+841 DSGDLVWEIG

-894 KENSTANLEP
+894 KEKSTANLEP

-923 SYTIAYTVVAQA
+923 SYTITYTVVAQA
-935 NKGNLFTLKNVRVD
+935 NKSNLFTLKNVRVE

-974 LYFIGT
+974 QYFIGT

-985 GTALTPTMHEDGKG
+985 ATALTPTMYEDGKG

-1011 ALTIQYQVHVGL
+1011 ARTIQYQVHVGL

-1031 KELYINNSVKAFSDN
+1031 KELYINNSIKAFSDN

-1079 EDIDISISGRVFDAT
+1079 EDSDISISGRVFDAT

-1107 FTAPAGSYLYTVLVN
+1107 FTAPSGSYLYTVLVN
-1122 ELGDWNVTSASM
+1122 ELGDWDVTSASM
-1134 TDKLDGTYM
+1134 TDRIDGTYM
-1143 QFVGYVKVEALDIK
+1143 QFVGYVKVEALDTE

-1179 MAQLGLT
+1179 MAQLGRT

-1230 LTGVTASKDVIL
+1230 LTGVTASRDVIL

-1282 VRAGTYLQD
+1282 VRAGTYMQD
-1291 YLQTGSDYSYIRADS
+1291 YLRTGSDYSYIRADS

-1327 AALNSGK
+1327 AALNSGQ

-1344 VEYVIGEKTQDRSS
+1344 VEYAIAEKTQDYSY
-1358 VTIKMEKTLPLDR
+1358 VTVKMEKTLPLDG
-1371 KSLYIFIKTAPAFL
+1371 KSLYIFIKTAPSFL
-1385 PPHPFFGSPL
+1385 PPREWFGSMHYTL
-1395 YYRNYLRTSDDGQ
+1395 RYYNYLRTSDDGQ
-1408 NWTERGRADDILYE
+1408 NWTGRGNAYDILYE

-1491 LAYLRVLSRGSQ
+1491 LAYLRVLSRGSR

-1599 SVNVSTSTL
+1599 SVKVSTSTL
-1608 KKTVETGARTLP
+1608 KKTAETGARTLP

-1661 NTGASVPYTASVE
+1661 NTGASVPYTASLE

-1789 NGVLAFGADPLM
+1789 NGVLVFGADPLM

-1831 ANADGS
+1831 ANADDS

-1942 EQVGTVNG
+1942 ERVGTVNG

-2017 GESTFS
+2017 GESPFS

>member
-1 MVTSIYRKNG
+1 MQNKLLSQVEKYEENRKHH
-11 DQYMKLD
+11 KSWLRIVS
-18 ALPGAKKYTKA
+18 ALA
-29 HQRKKRWYRVVTCL
+29 C
-43 AAVVVFCTTYA
+43 VVVFVTTYM
-54 LILPAITLEKKCE
+54 LILPAVTLEQTAYCGCE
-67 IPEHTHT
+67 EH
-74 EACYT
+74 
-79 KVATQEKR
+79 Q
-87 NLACGVDADTVIHHH
+87 
-102 DSSCYDEN
+102 
-110 GNLWCLLPE
+110 
-119 VSAHVHGE
+119 HG
-127 DCYTVSTIE
+127 
-136 PPHVH
+136 
-141 TAECYARERGE
+141 
-152 LICTESTEPVHLHTE
+152 
-167 VCYSESRNLTCGQ
+167 
-180 EESSGHSHGEGC
+180 
-192 YDESGELICTLEES
+192 
-206 AGHCHDDACYTITR
+206 DACY
-220 ETSCGMAEEPAHQH
+220 E
-234 SDECYQWT
+234 
-242 ETLICGLSD
+242 ETLICGYGETGHIHTDECYQEQQTLICG
-251 QPVEMESPEPVL
+251 QGESAGHIHDESCVSIEKNL
-263 TCGREEILLHE
+263 ICTEDHE
-274 HTADCYNENGAL
+274 HTDSCY
-286 TCGKIQVLEHQ
+286 
-297 HTDACFETVEEPVDT
+297 ETT
-312 EALTCTLPE
+312 EVY
-321 DENHTHGPLC
+321 
-331 HGTWELTCG
+331 TCG
-340 MEEHVHGE
+340 MNEG
-348 NCVVDADAFCDKGAH
+348 DGAH
-363 THDETCLDEN
+363 THSSECYETTRELICGESEN
-373 GNQVCGLEEHTHT
+373 EHVHTEECYKKTLVCQLEEHEHS
-386 LSCYSDP
+386 LACYANP
-393 EADVETREQWEQT
+393 NVDVESASVWEQSVSG
-406 FAEVTLTGDWRQ
+406 AELTGIWAD
-418 DVIAIAATQLGY
+418 DVLAVAQTQLGY

-566 LLAEHTDELSADTD
+566 LLAEHTDEISADTD
-580 AVAAGDSIM
+580 AVAADDSIM
-589 LMAENSGNSAEPVDV
+589 PMPENSGNSAEPVDV

-727 ALDDEGKGKLVLGDV
+727 SLDDEGKGKLVLGDV

-1079 EDIDISISGRVFDAT
+1079 EDSDISISGRVFDAT

-1107 FTAPAGSYLYTVLVN
+1107 FTAPSGSYLYTVLVN

-1282 VRAGTYLQD
+1282 VRAGTYMQD
-1291 YLQTGSDYSYIRADS
+1291 YLRTGSDYSFIRADS

-1327 AALNSGK
+1327 AALNSGQ

-1358 VTIKMEKTLPLDR
+1358 VTIKMEKTLPLDG

-1395 YYRNYLRTSDDGQ
+1395 YYRNYLKTSDDGQ
-1408 NWTERGRADDILYE
+1408 NWTERGRAEDILYE

-1942 EQVGTVNG
+1942 ERVGTVNG

>member
-1 MVTSIYRKNG
+1 
-11 DQYMKLD
+11 MKQD
-18 ALPGAKKYTKA
+18 ALQGAEKYTKA
-29 HQRKKRWYRVVTCL
+29 HQRRKRWYQVVTGL
-43 AAVVVFCTTYA
+43 ACVVVFCTVYA
-54 LILPAITLEKKCE
+54 LILPAITMEQAAWCGIE
-67 IPEHTHT
+67 EHQH
-74 EACYT
+74 
-79 KVATQEKR
+79 
-87 NLACGVDADTVIHHH
+87 GD
-102 DSSCYDEN
+102 SCYEMQLVCGYDELSN
-110 GNLWCLLPE
+110 DG
-119 VSAHVHGE
+119 HIHTD
-127 DCYTVSTIE
+127 DCYNEEQV
-136 PPHVH
+136 
-141 TAECYARERGE
+141 
-152 LICTESTEPVHLHTE
+152 LIC
-167 VCYSESRNLTCGQ
+167 NQ
-180 EESSGHSHGEGC
+180 
-192 YDESGELICTLEES
+192 EES
-206 AGHCHDDACYTITR
+206 AGHVHDESCVETEQRLVCSEEHEHTTDCY
-220 ETSCGMAEEPAHQH
+220 ETVVS
-234 SDECYQWT
+234 Y
-242 ETLICGLSD
+242 ICGLA
-251 QPVEMESPEPVL
+251 ESEGAHLHGPE
-263 TCGREEILLHE
+263 
-274 HTADCYNENGAL
+274 
-286 TCGKIQVLEHQ
+286 
-297 HTDACFETVEEPVDT
+297 CFETQQVLICDIPEGESSESAGQ
-312 EALTCTLPE
+312 EA
-321 DENHTHGPLC
+321 
-331 HGTWELTCG
+331 
-340 MEEHVHGE
+340 HVHTDDCYE
-348 NCVVDADAFCDKGAH
+348 RVLIC
-363 THDETCLDEN
+363 
-373 GNQVCGLEEHTHT
+373 QLEEHEHS
-386 LSCYSDP
+386 LACYSNP
-393 EADVETREQWEQT
+393 EADLESAGLWERSVSGVE
-406 FAEVTLTGDWRQ
+406 LTGIWAD
-418 DVIAIAATQLGY
+418 DIVSIAQTQLGY

-580 AVAAGDSIM
+580 AVAADDSIM
-589 LMAENSGNSAEPVDV
+589 PMAENSGNSAEPVDV

-687 SVENGILT
+687 SLENGILT

-754 KNGTVALTKS
+754 KNGSVALTKS

-1230 LTGVTASKDVIL
+1230 LTGVTVSKDVIL

-1282 VRAGTYLQD
+1282 VRAGTYMQD
-1291 YLQTGSDYSYIRADS
+1291 YLQTGSDYSFIRADS

-1327 AALNSGK
+1327 AALNSGQ

-1344 VEYVIGEKTQDRSS
+1344 VEYAIGEKTQDYSY
-1358 VTIKMEKTLPLDR
+1358 VTVKMEKTLPLDG

-1385 PPHPFFGSPL
+1385 PPHPFFGNPL

-1408 NWTERGRADDILYE
+1408 NWTKRGRAEDILYE

-1436 NGESIQETTSGSVG
+1436 NGESIQETTSGNVG

-1599 SVNVSTSTL
+1599 SVNASTSTL
-1608 KKTVETGARTLP
+1608 KKTVETGTRTLP

-1661 NTGASVPYTASVE
+1661 NTGASVPYTASIE

-1705 IRNDAHWEG
+1705 IRNDAHWGG

-1770 DNGTFTPTEGKT
+1770 DNGTFMPTEGKT

-1831 ANADGS
+1831 ANADDS

-1942 EQVGTVNG
+1942 ERVGTVNG

-1963 TIGTAQSNVT
+1963 TIDTAQSNVT

>member
-1 MVTSIYRKNG
+1 
-11 DQYMKLD
+11 MKLD

-79 KVATQEKR
+79 KVTTREKR
-87 NLACGVDADTVIHHH
+87 NLACEVEADTVIHHH

-192 YDESGELICTLEES
+192 YDENGELICTLEES

-348 NCVVDADAFCDKGAH
+348 NCVVDEDTFCGKAAH

-393 EADVETREQWEQT
+393 EADVETWEQWEQA

-418 DVIAIAATQLGY
+418 DVIAIAETQLGY
-430 EESIQNYIVTEDGE
+430 TESTRNYAVWEDGTTH
-444 VKGITRYGQWYGD
+444 GYTRYGQWYGD

-553 SFRADAAEIIGYG
+553 SFRADVAEIIGYG

-580 AVAAGDSIM
+580 AVAADDSIM
-589 LMAENSGNSAEPVDV
+589 PMAENSGNSVEPVDV

-636 KLKLTANFANVPLSD
+636 KLKLTANFANVPLPD

-700 EWLQVQNANNV
+700 EWLQVQDANNV

-727 ALDDEGKGKLVLGDV
+727 ALDDEGKGKLVFGDV

-813 SEAETLTSTGSPGE
+813 SEAENLTSTGSPGE

-949 DCLNDPEKPTNEAY
+949 DCLNDPEKPTNETY

-1079 EDIDISISGRVFDAT
+1079 EDIDISISGRGFDAT

-1134 TDKLDGTYM
+1134 TDKLDSTYM

-1282 VRAGTYLQD
+1282 VRAGTYMQD

-1321 GFTDLN
+1321 GFTNLN
-1327 AALNSGK
+1327 AALNSGQ

-1344 VEYVIGEKTQDRSS
+1344 VEYVIGERTQDYSYA
-1358 VTIKMEKTLPLDR
+1358 TIKMEKTLPLDG

-1395 YYRNYLRTSDDGQ
+1395 YYSNYLRTSDDGQ
-1408 NWTERGRADDILYE
+1408 NWTKRGRAEDILYE

-1471 YAGELSGRYR
+1471 YAGELSGGYR

-1540 VWDVDN
+1540 VWDVNN

-1633 AGTDYLTVVDTLS
+1633 ADTDYLTVVDTLS

-1744 EIIKYDSGSVT
+1744 EIIKYDSASVT

-1770 DNGTFTPTEGKT
+1770 DNGTFTPTDGKT

-2010 THSKRRK
+2010 THSKRRQ

>member
-1 MVTSIYRKNG
+1 MVTSIYRKND

-79 KVATQEKR
+79 KVTTQEKR
-87 NLACGVDADTVIHHH
+87 NLACGVEADTVIHYH

-127 DCYTVSTIE
+127 DCYTVPTIE

-167 VCYSESRNLTCGQ
+167 ECYSESRNLTCGQ

-206 AGHCHDDACYTITR
+206 AGHCHDDTCYTITR

-348 NCVVDADAFCDKGAH
+348 NCVVDEDAFCGKGAH

-418 DVIAIAATQLGY
+418 DVIAIAETQLGY

-580 AVAAGDSIM
+580 AVAADDSIM
-589 LMAENSGNSAEPVDV
+589 PMAENSGNSAEPVDV

-695 IDFDD
+695 IYFDD

-904 KAGLNLKKTAASPV
+904 KAGLNLKKTAESPV

-1282 VRAGTYLQD
+1282 VRAGTYMQD
-1291 YLQTGSDYSYIRADS
+1291 YLRTGSDYSYIRADS

-1327 AALNSGK
+1327 AALNSGQ

-1344 VEYVIGEKTQDRSS
+1344 VEYVIGETNQDRSS
-1358 VTIKMEKTLPLDR
+1358 VTIKMEKTLPLDG

-1385 PPHPFFGSPL
+1385 PPHPFFGNPL
-1395 YYRNYLRTSDDGQ
+1395 YYRNFLRTSDNGQ
-1408 NWTERGRADDILYE
+1408 NWTERGRAEDILYE

-1900 QTVSISF
+1900 RTVSISF

-1942 EQVGTVNG
+1942 ERVGTVNG

-2017 GESTFS
+2017 RGSTFS

>member
-1 MVTSIYRKNG
+1 
-11 DQYMKLD
+11 MKQD
-18 ALPGAKKYTKA
+18 ALQGAEKYTKA
-29 HQRKKRWYRVVTCL
+29 HQRKKRWYQVVTGL
-43 AAVVVFCTTYA
+43 ACVVVFCTVYA
-54 LILPAITLEKKCE
+54 LILPAITMEQTAWCGIE
-67 IPEHTHT
+67 EHQH
-74 EACYT
+74 
-79 KVATQEKR
+79 
-87 NLACGVDADTVIHHH
+87 GD
-102 DSSCYDEN
+102 SCYEIQLVCGYDELSN
-110 GNLWCLLPE
+110 GG
-119 VSAHVHGE
+119 HIHTD
-127 DCYTVSTIE
+127 DCYNEEQV
-136 PPHVH
+136 
-141 TAECYARERGE
+141 
-152 LICTESTEPVHLHTE
+152 LIC
-167 VCYSESRNLTCGQ
+167 NQ
-180 EESSGHSHGEGC
+180 
-192 YDESGELICTLEES
+192 EES
-206 AGHCHDDACYTITR
+206 AGHVHDESCVETEQRLVCSEEHEHTTDCY
-220 ETSCGMAEEPAHQH
+220 ETVVS
-234 SDECYQWT
+234 Y
-242 ETLICGLSD
+242 ICGLA
-251 QPVEMESPEPVL
+251 ESEGAHLHGPE
-263 TCGREEILLHE
+263 
-274 HTADCYNENGAL
+274 
-286 TCGKIQVLEHQ
+286 
-297 HTDACFETVEEPVDT
+297 CFETQQVLICDIPEGESSESAGQ
-312 EALTCTLPE
+312 EA
-321 DENHTHGPLC
+321 
-331 HGTWELTCG
+331 
-340 MEEHVHGE
+340 HVHTDDCYE
-348 NCVVDADAFCDKGAH
+348 RVLIC
-363 THDETCLDEN
+363 
-373 GNQVCGLEEHTHT
+373 QLEEHEHS
-386 LSCYSDP
+386 LACYSNP
-393 EADVETREQWEQT
+393 EADLESAGLWERSVSGVE
-406 FAEVTLTGDWRQ
+406 LTGIWAD
-418 DVIAIAATQLGY
+418 DIVSIAQTQLGY

-580 AVAAGDSIM
+580 AMAADDSIM
-589 LMAENSGNSAEPVDV
+589 PMAENSGNSAEPVDV

-1079 EDIDISISGRVFDAT
+1079 EDINISISGRVFDAT
-1094 GTEPVEEINPPEN
+1094 GTEPVEEINPSEN

-1282 VRAGTYLQD
+1282 VRAGTYMQD
-1291 YLQTGSDYSYIRADS
+1291 YLRTGSDYSYIRADS

-1327 AALNSGK
+1327 AALNSGQ

-1344 VEYVIGEKTQDRSS
+1344 VEYVIGEKTQDYSY
-1358 VTIKMEKTLPLDR
+1358 VTVKMEKTLPLDG

-1395 YYRNYLRTSDDGQ
+1395 YYRNFLRTSDDGQ
-1408 NWTERGRADDILYE
+1408 NWTERGRAEDILYE

-1689 ISYKA
+1689 ISYKT

-1739 STPTV
+1739 PTPTV

-1801 AYNTVYRIVETKA
+1801 AHNTVYRIVETKA

-1900 QTVSISF
+1900 QAVSISF

-1928 YLFELDDAGKPILN
+1928 YLFELDDTGKPILN
-1942 EQVGTVNG
+1942 ERVGTVNG

-2017 GESTFS
+2017 RESTFS

>member
-1 MVTSIYRKNG
+1 MQNKLLSQVEKYEENRKHH
-11 DQYMKLD
+11 KSWLRIVS
-18 ALPGAKKYTKA
+18 ALA
-29 HQRKKRWYRVVTCL
+29 C
-43 AAVVVFCTTYA
+43 VVVFVTTYM
-54 LILPAITLEKKCE
+54 LILPAVTLEQTAYCGCE
-67 IPEHTHT
+67 EH
-74 EACYT
+74 
-79 KVATQEKR
+79 Q
-87 NLACGVDADTVIHHH
+87 
-102 DSSCYDEN
+102 
-110 GNLWCLLPE
+110 
-119 VSAHVHGE
+119 HG
-127 DCYTVSTIE
+127 
-136 PPHVH
+136 
-141 TAECYARERGE
+141 
-152 LICTESTEPVHLHTE
+152 
-167 VCYSESRNLTCGQ
+167 
-180 EESSGHSHGEGC
+180 
-192 YDESGELICTLEES
+192 
-206 AGHCHDDACYTITR
+206 DACY
-220 ETSCGMAEEPAHQH
+220 E
-234 SDECYQWT
+234 
-242 ETLICGLSD
+242 ETLICG
-251 QPVEMESPEPVL
+251 ES
-263 TCGREEILLHE
+263 
-274 HTADCYNENGAL
+274 EN
-286 TCGKIQVLEHQ
+286 
-297 HTDACFETVEEPVDT
+297 
-312 EALTCTLPE
+312 
-321 DENHTHGPLC
+321 
-331 HGTWELTCG
+331 
-340 MEEHVHGE
+340 EHVHTE
-348 NCVVDADAFCDKGAH
+348 EYYKK
-363 THDETCLDEN
+363 TL
-373 GNQVCGLEEHTHT
+373 VCQLEEHEHS
-386 LSCYSDP
+386 LACYANP
-393 EADVETREQWEQT
+393 NADVESASVWEQSVSG
-406 FAEVTLTGDWRQ
+406 AELTGIWAD
-418 DVIAIAATQLGY
+418 DVLAVAQTQLGY

-580 AVAAGDSIM
+580 AVAADDSIM
-589 LMAENSGNSAEPVDV
+589 PMAENSGNSAEPVDV

-610 ATLFYREAAG
+610 ATLFYREVAG

-674 DMTDENGEIIGTV
+674 DMTDENGEKIGTV

-1282 VRAGTYLQD
+1282 VRAGTYIQD
-1291 YLQTGSDYSYIRADS
+1291 YLQPGTAYSYIRADS

-1327 AALNSGK
+1327 AALNSGQ

-1344 VEYVIGEKTQDRSS
+1344 VEYVIGETNQDRSS
-1358 VTIKMEKTLPLDR
+1358 VTIKMEKTLPLDG

-1385 PPHPFFGSPL
+1385 PPHYFGNTL
-1395 YYRNYLRTSDDGQ
+1395 YYYNFLRTSDNGQ
-1408 NWTERGRADDILYE
+1408 NWTERGRANDILYE

-1491 LAYLRVLSRGSQ
+1491 LAYLRVLSRGSR

-1942 EQVGTVNG
+1942 ERVGTVNG
-1950 NQFKVSYSDSAMV
+1950 NQFKVSYSDSATV

>member
-1 MVTSIYRKNG
+1 M
-11 DQYMKLD
+11 
-18 ALPGAKKYTKA
+18 
-29 HQRKKRWYRVVTCL
+29 
-43 AAVVVFCTTYA
+43 
-54 LILPAITLEKKCE
+54 
-67 IPEHTHT
+67 
-74 EACYT
+74 
-79 KVATQEKR
+79 
-87 NLACGVDADTVIHHH
+87 
-102 DSSCYDEN
+102 
-110 GNLWCLLPE
+110 
-119 VSAHVHGE
+119 
-127 DCYTVSTIE
+127 
-136 PPHVH
+136 
-141 TAECYARERGE
+141 
-152 LICTESTEPVHLHTE
+152 
-167 VCYSESRNLTCGQ
+167 
-180 EESSGHSHGEGC
+180 
-192 YDESGELICTLEES
+192 
-206 AGHCHDDACYTITR
+206 
-220 ETSCGMAEEPAHQH
+220 
-234 SDECYQWT
+234 
-242 ETLICGLSD
+242 
-251 QPVEMESPEPVL
+251 
-263 TCGREEILLHE
+263 
-274 HTADCYNENGAL
+274 
-286 TCGKIQVLEHQ
+286 
-297 HTDACFETVEEPVDT
+297 
-312 EALTCTLPE
+312 
-321 DENHTHGPLC
+321 
-331 HGTWELTCG
+331 
-340 MEEHVHGE
+340 
-348 NCVVDADAFCDKGAH
+348 
-363 THDETCLDEN
+363 
-373 GNQVCGLEEHTHT
+373 
-386 LSCYSDP
+386 
-393 EADVETREQWEQT
+393 
-406 FAEVTLTGDWRQ
+406 
-418 DVIAIAATQLGY
+418 
-430 EESIQNYIVTEDGE
+430 
-444 VKGITRYGQWYGD
+444 
-457 PYGDWSGMFASFC
+457 
-470 LNYAQIPASAVPRGE
+470 
-485 YCQDWISALSDC
+485 
-497 GLYRAAGSCSPLRG
+497 
-511 DIVFLDQDYDGCA
+511 
-524 ELAGFVSAVSDT
+524 
-536 GTLTVIEG
+536 
-544 DYNDAVAQI
+544 
-553 SFRADAAEIIGYG
+553 
-566 LLAEHTDELSADTD
+566 
-580 AVAAGDSIM
+580 
-589 LMAENSGNSAEPVDV
+589 
-604 SNYITG
+604 
-610 ATLFYREAAG
+610 
-620 EEWIT
+620 
-625 VTDGVVIPGDA
+625 
-636 KLKLTANFANVPLSD
+636 
-651 LLANGGVLQFELPQL
+651 
-666 LLDPAKDG
+666 
-674 DMTDENGEIIGTV
+674 
-687 SVENGILT
+687 
-695 IDFDD
+695 
-700 EWLQVQNANNV
+700 
-711 TVISGSFNV
+711 
-720 SSRVDPA
+720 
-727 ALDDEGKGKLVLGDV
+727 
-742 TIIAQFEEDIAA
+742 
-754 KNGTVALTKS
+754 
-764 VSPKIVESEDGNYA
+764 ESEDGNYA

-904 KAGLNLKKTAASPV
+904 KAGLNLKKTAKSPV

-1282 VRAGTYLQD
+1282 VRAGTYMQD

-1327 AALNSGK
+1327 AALNSGQ

-1344 VEYVIGEKTQDRSS
+1344 VEYVIGETNQDRSS
-1358 VTIKMEKTLPLDR
+1358 VTIKMEKTLPLDG

-1395 YYRNYLRTSDDGQ
+1395 YYRNYLKTSDDGQ
-1408 NWTERGRADDILYE
+1408 NWTERGRAEDILYE

-1620 FTIQVNSLGEDLL
+1620 FKIQVNSLGEDLL

-1770 DNGTFTPTEGKT
+1770 DNGTFTPTDGKT

-2010 THSKRRK
+2010 THSKRRQ

>member
-79 KVATQEKR
+79 KVTTQEKR

-127 DCYTVSTIE
+127 DCYTVPTIE

-167 VCYSESRNLTCGQ
+167 ECYSESRNLTCGQ

-192 YDESGELICTLEES
+192 YDENGELICTLEES

-312 EALTCTLPE
+312 EALTCALPE

-348 NCVVDADAFCDKGAH
+348 NCVVDEDAFCGKGAH

-418 DVIAIAATQLGY
+418 DVIAIAETQLGY

-553 SFRADAAEIIGYG
+553 SFRADVAEIIGYG

-580 AVAAGDSIM
+580 AVAADDSIM
-589 LMAENSGNSAEPVDV
+589 PMAENSGNSVEPVDV

-636 KLKLTANFANVPLSD
+636 KLKLTANFANVPLPD

-700 EWLQVQNANNV
+700 EWLQVQDANNV

-727 ALDDEGKGKLVLGDV
+727 ALDDEGKGKLVFGDV

-813 SEAETLTSTGSPGE
+813 SEAENLTSTGSPGE

-949 DCLNDPEKPTNEAY
+949 DCLNDPEKPTNETY

-1011 ALTIQYQVHVGL
+1011 ARTIQYQVHVGL

-1079 EDIDISISGRVFDAT
+1079 EDIDISISGRGFDAT

-1134 TDKLDGTYM
+1134 TDKLDSTYM

-1282 VRAGTYLQD
+1282 VRAGTYMQD
-1291 YLQTGSDYSYIRADS
+1291 YLQTGSDYSFIRADS

-1321 GFTDLN
+1321 GFTNLN
-1327 AALNSGK
+1327 AALNSGQ

-1344 VEYVIGEKTQDRSS
+1344 VEYVIGERTQDYSYA
-1358 VTIKMEKTLPLDR
+1358 TIKMEKTLPLDG

-1408 NWTERGRADDILYE
+1408 NWTKRGRAEDILYE

-1471 YAGELSGRYR
+1471 YAGELSGGYR

-1770 DNGTFTPTEGKT
+1770 DNGTFTPTDGKT

-1928 YLFELDDAGKPILN
+1928 YLFELDDARKPILD
-1942 EQVGTVNG
+1942 ERVGTVNG
-1950 NQFKVSYSDSAMV
+1950 NQFKVSYSDSATV

-2003 AAAILLY
+2003 AAVILLY

>member
-1 MVTSIYRKNG
+1 
-11 DQYMKLD
+11 MKQD
-18 ALPGAKKYTKA
+18 ALQGAEKYTKA
-29 HQRKKRWYRVVTCL
+29 HQRKKRWYQVVTGL
-43 AAVVVFCTTYA
+43 ACVVVFCTVYA
-54 LILPAITLEKKCE
+54 LILPAITMEQTAWCGIE
-67 IPEHTHT
+67 EHQH
-74 EACYT
+74 
-79 KVATQEKR
+79 
-87 NLACGVDADTVIHHH
+87 GD
-102 DSSCYDEN
+102 SCYEIQLVCGYDELSN
-110 GNLWCLLPE
+110 GG
-119 VSAHVHGE
+119 HIHTD
-127 DCYTVSTIE
+127 DCYNEEQV
-136 PPHVH
+136 
-141 TAECYARERGE
+141 
-152 LICTESTEPVHLHTE
+152 LIC
-167 VCYSESRNLTCGQ
+167 NQ
-180 EESSGHSHGEGC
+180 
-192 YDESGELICTLEES
+192 EES
-206 AGHCHDDACYTITR
+206 AGHVHDESCVETEQRLVCSEEHEHTTDCY
-220 ETSCGMAEEPAHQH
+220 ETVVSYICGMAESEGAHLH
-234 SDECYQWT
+234 
-242 ETLICGLSD
+242 G
-251 QPVEMESPEPVL
+251 PE
-263 TCGREEILLHE
+263 
-274 HTADCYNENGAL
+274 
-286 TCGKIQVLEHQ
+286 
-297 HTDACFETVEEPVDT
+297 CFETQQVLICDIPEGESSESAGQ
-312 EALTCTLPE
+312 EA
-321 DENHTHGPLC
+321 
-331 HGTWELTCG
+331 
-340 MEEHVHGE
+340 HVHTDDCYE
-348 NCVVDADAFCDKGAH
+348 RVLIC
-363 THDETCLDEN
+363 
-373 GNQVCGLEEHTHT
+373 QLEEHEHS
-386 LSCYSDP
+386 LACYSNP
-393 EADVETREQWEQT
+393 EADLESAGLWERSVSGVE
-406 FAEVTLTGDWRQ
+406 LTGIWAD
-418 DVIAIAATQLGY
+418 DIVSIAQTQLGY

-485 YCQDWISALSDC
+485 YCQDWISALSEC

-580 AVAAGDSIM
+580 AVAADDSIM
-589 LMAENSGNSAEPVDV
+589 PMAENSGNSAEPVDV

-985 GTALTPTMHEDGKG
+985 GTALTPTMHEDSKG

-1094 GTEPVEEINPPEN
+1094 GTEPVEEINPSEN

-1282 VRAGTYLQD
+1282 VRAGTYMQD
-1291 YLQTGSDYSYIRADS
+1291 YLRTGSDYSYIRADS

-1327 AALNSGK
+1327 AALNSGQ

-1344 VEYVIGEKTQDRSS
+1344 VEYVIGEKTQDYSY
-1358 VTIKMEKTLPLDR
+1358 VTIKMEKTLPLDG

-1385 PPHPFFGSPL
+1385 PPHPWFGNPL
-1395 YYRNYLRTSDDGQ
+1395 YYRNFLRTSDDGQ
-1408 NWTERGRADDILYE
+1408 NWTERGRAEDILYE

-1599 SVNVSTSTL
+1599 PVNVSTSTL

-1620 FTIQVNSLGEDLL
+1620 FTIQVNSLGEDLM

-1942 EQVGTVNG
+1942 ERVGTVNG
-1950 NQFKVSYSDSAMV
+1950 NQFKVYYSDSAMV

>member
-1 MVTSIYRKNG
+1 
-11 DQYMKLD
+11 MKQD
-18 ALPGAKKYTKA
+18 ALQGAEKYTKA
-29 HQRKKRWYRVVTCL
+29 HQRRKRWYQVVTGL
-43 AAVVVFCTTYA
+43 ACVVVFCTVYA
-54 LILPAITLEKKCE
+54 LILPAITMEQTAWCGIE
-67 IPEHTHT
+67 EHQH
-74 EACYT
+74 
-79 KVATQEKR
+79 
-87 NLACGVDADTVIHHH
+87 GD
-102 DSSCYDEN
+102 SCYEMQLVCGYDELSN
-110 GNLWCLLPE
+110 DG
-119 VSAHVHGE
+119 HIHTD
-127 DCYTVSTIE
+127 DCYNEEQV
-136 PPHVH
+136 
-141 TAECYARERGE
+141 
-152 LICTESTEPVHLHTE
+152 LIC
-167 VCYSESRNLTCGQ
+167 NQ
-180 EESSGHSHGEGC
+180 
-192 YDESGELICTLEES
+192 EES
-206 AGHCHDDACYTITR
+206 AGHVHDESCVETEQRLVCSEEHEHTTDCY
-220 ETSCGMAEEPAHQH
+220 ETVVS
-234 SDECYQWT
+234 Y
-242 ETLICGLSD
+242 ICGLA
-251 QPVEMESPEPVL
+251 ESEGAHLHGPE
-263 TCGREEILLHE
+263 
-274 HTADCYNENGAL
+274 
-286 TCGKIQVLEHQ
+286 
-297 HTDACFETVEEPVDT
+297 CFETQQVLICDIPEGESSESAGQ
-312 EALTCTLPE
+312 EA
-321 DENHTHGPLC
+321 
-331 HGTWELTCG
+331 
-340 MEEHVHGE
+340 HVHTDDCYE
-348 NCVVDADAFCDKGAH
+348 RVLIC
-363 THDETCLDEN
+363 
-373 GNQVCGLEEHTHT
+373 QLEEHEHS
-386 LSCYSDP
+386 LACYSNP
-393 EADVETREQWEQT
+393 EADLESAGLWERSVSGVE
-406 FAEVTLTGDWRQ
+406 LTGIWAD
-418 DVIAIAATQLGY
+418 DIVSIAQTQLGY

-580 AVAAGDSIM
+580 AMAADDSIM
-589 LMAENSGNSAEPVDV
+589 PMAENSGNSAEPVDV

-1282 VRAGTYLQD
+1282 VRAGTYMQD
-1291 YLQTGSDYSYIRADS
+1291 YLRTGSDYSYIRADS

-1327 AALNSGK
+1327 AALNSGQ

-1358 VTIKMEKTLPLDR
+1358 VTIKMEKTLPLDG

-1408 NWTERGRADDILYE
+1408 NWTKRGRADDVLYE

-1491 LAYLRVLSRGSQ
+1491 LAYLRVLSRGSR

-1942 EQVGTVNG
+1942 ERVGTVNG

>member
-1 MVTSIYRKNG
+1 
-11 DQYMKLD
+11 MKLD
-18 ALPGAKKYTKA
+18 AQQSAEKYTKA
-29 HQRKKRWYRVVTCL
+29 HQRKKRWYRVVTGL
-43 AAVVVFCTTYA
+43 ACVVVFCTVYA
-54 LILPAITLEKKCE
+54 LILPAITLEKGACE

-74 EACYT
+74 DACYT
-79 KVATQEKR
+79 QVTTREKR
-87 NLACGVDADTVIHHH
+87 NLICTVNADTVIHHH
-102 DSSCYDEN
+102 DSACYDAEGKLWCPLPEIEPHAHTESCYAVPEADA
-110 GNLWCLLPE
+110 PE
-119 VSAHVHGE
+119 VHSHTD
-127 DCYTVSTIE
+127 DCYTM
-136 PPHVH
+136 
-141 TAECYARERGE
+141 ERGE
-152 LICTESTEPVHLHTE
+152 LTCTEHVHTD
-167 VCYSESRNLTCGQ
+167 
-180 EESSGHSHGEGC
+180 GC
-192 YDESGELICTLEES
+192 YT
-206 AGHCHDDACYTITR
+206 
-220 ETSCGMAEEPAHQH
+220 ETS
-234 SDECYQWT
+234 
-242 ETLICGLSD
+242 TLICGLEESD
-251 QPVEMESPEPVL
+251 GHQHGESCRNEAGEIVCGIEASEGHHHDGSCYEAHQERICGVGSDHQHTDQCYEQIKTLNCDLSTEPVEEAEPAEPELICNKAEV
-263 TCGREEILLHE
+263 ILHE
-274 HTADCYNENGAL
+274 HTSDCFDGDGNL
-286 TCGKIQVLEHQ
+286 ICGKPQVVEHQ
-297 HTDACFETVEEPVDT
+297 HTEACFETVDEPVDT
-312 EALTCTLPE
+312 TSLTCTIPE
-321 DENHTHGPLC
+321 DENHTHTALC
-331 HGTWELTCG
+331 YGTWELTCG
-340 MEEHVHGE
+340 MEEHIHGE
-348 NCVVDADAFCDKGAH
+348 NCVVDEDAFCGKEAH

-393 EADVETREQWEQT
+393 EADVETWEQWEQT
-406 FAEVTLTGDWRQ
+406 FADVTLTGNWRQ
-418 DVIAIAATQLGY
+418 DVIAIAETQLGY
-430 EESIQNYIVTEDGE
+430 TESTRNYAVWEDGTTH
-444 VKGITRYGQWYGD
+444 GYTRYGQWYGD

-580 AVAAGDSIM
+580 AVAADDSIM
-589 LMAENSGNSAEPVDV
+589 PMAENSGNSAEPVDV

-949 DCLNDPEKPTNEAY
+949 DCLNDPEKPTNETY

-1011 ALTIQYQVHVGL
+1011 ARTIQYQVHVGL

-1079 EDIDISISGRVFDAT
+1079 EDIDISISGRAFDAT

-1265 NYSKG
+1265 SYSKG

-1282 VRAGTYLQD
+1282 VRAGTYMQD
-1291 YLQTGSDYSYIRADS
+1291 YLQTGSDYSFIRADS

-1321 GFTDLN
+1321 RFTDLN
-1327 AALNSGK
+1327 AALNSGQ

-1344 VEYVIGEKTQDRSS
+1344 VEYVIGEKTQDYSY
-1358 VTIKMEKTLPLDR
+1358 VTVKMEKTLPLDG

-1385 PPHPFFGSPL
+1385 PPHFFGNTL
-1395 YYRNYLRTSDDGQ
+1395 YYYNFLRTSDNGQ
-1408 NWTERGRADDILYE
+1408 NWTERGRANDVLYE

-1831 ANADGS
+1831 ANADDS

-1942 EQVGTVNG
+1942 ERVGTVNG

>member
-1 MVTSIYRKNG
+1 MQNKLLSQVEKYEENRKHHKSWLRIV
-11 DQYMKLD
+11 Y
-18 ALPGAKKYTKA
+18 ALA
-29 HQRKKRWYRVVTCL
+29 C
-43 AAVVVFCTTYA
+43 VVVFVTTYM
-54 LILPAITLEKKCE
+54 LILPAVTLEQTAYCGCE
-67 IPEHTHT
+67 EH
-74 EACYT
+74 
-79 KVATQEKR
+79 Q
-87 NLACGVDADTVIHHH
+87 
-102 DSSCYDEN
+102 
-110 GNLWCLLPE
+110 
-119 VSAHVHGE
+119 HG
-127 DCYTVSTIE
+127 
-136 PPHVH
+136 
-141 TAECYARERGE
+141 
-152 LICTESTEPVHLHTE
+152 
-167 VCYSESRNLTCGQ
+167 
-180 EESSGHSHGEGC
+180 
-192 YDESGELICTLEES
+192 
-206 AGHCHDDACYTITR
+206 DACY
-220 ETSCGMAEEPAHQH
+220 E
-234 SDECYQWT
+234 
-242 ETLICGLSD
+242 ETLICG
-251 QPVEMESPEPVL
+251 ES
-263 TCGREEILLHE
+263 
-274 HTADCYNENGAL
+274 EN
-286 TCGKIQVLEHQ
+286 
-297 HTDACFETVEEPVDT
+297 
-312 EALTCTLPE
+312 
-321 DENHTHGPLC
+321 
-331 HGTWELTCG
+331 
-340 MEEHVHGE
+340 EHVHTE
-348 NCVVDADAFCDKGAH
+348 ECYKK
-363 THDETCLDEN
+363 TL
-373 GNQVCGLEEHTHT
+373 VCQLEEHEHS
-386 LSCYSDP
+386 LACSANP
-393 EADVETREQWEQT
+393 NADVESASVWEQSVSG
-406 FAEVTLTGDWRQ
+406 AELTGIWAD
-418 DVIAIAATQLGY
+418 DVLAVAQTQLGY
-430 EESIQNYIVTEDGE
+430 KESIQNYIVTEDGE

-544 DYNDAVAQI
+544 DYNGAVAQI

-580 AVAAGDSIM
+580 AVAADDSIM
-589 LMAENSGNSAEPVDV
+589 PIVENSGNSAEPVDV
-604 SNYITG
+604 SKYITG

-636 KLKLTANFANVPLSD
+636 RLKLTSNFANVPLSD

-711 TVISGSFNV
+711 TVISGSFNA

-727 ALDDEGKGKLVLGDV
+727 ALDDEGKGRLVLGDV
-742 TIIAQFEEDIAA
+742 IIIAQFEEDIAA

-1079 EDIDISISGRVFDAT
+1079 EDNDISISGRVFDAT
-1094 GTEPVEEINPPEN
+1094 GTVPGPETNPPES
-1107 FTAPAGSYLYTVLVN
+1107 FTAPSGSYLYTVVVN
-1122 ELGDWNVTSASM
+1122 ELGDWDVTSASM

-1230 LTGVTASKDVIL
+1230 LTGVTASRDVIL

-1265 NYSKG
+1265 KYSKG

-1282 VRAGTYLQD
+1282 VRAGTYMQD

-1316 ESDLT
+1316 ESALT

-1327 AALNSGK
+1327 AALNSGQ

-1344 VEYVIGEKTQDRSS
+1344 VEYVIGERTQDTSS
-1358 VTIKMEKTLPLDR
+1358 VTIKMEKTLPLDGE
-1371 KSLYIFIKTAPAFL
+1371 SLYIIIKTAPAFL
-1385 PPHPFFGSPL
+1385 PPHPWFGSPL
-1395 YYRNYLRTSDDGQ
+1395 YYYNYLRTSDDGQ
-1408 NWTERGRADDILYE
+1408 NWNERGRAQDILYE

-1436 NGESIQETTSGSVG
+1436 NGKSIQETTSGSVG

-1491 LAYLRVLSRGSQ
+1491 LAYLRVLSRGSR

-1633 AGTDYLTVVDTLS
+1633 ADTDYLTVVDTLS

-1694 RVQVKPGVKVA
+1694 RVQAKPGVKVA

-1714 YASTSSGTIIDDDY
+1714 HASTSSGTIIDDDY

-1739 STPTV
+1739 PTPTV

-1814 PDGYVLD
+1814 PGGYVLD

-1876 EASPVSGTYRFGLY
+1876 EASSVSGTYRFGLY

-1942 EQVGTVNG
+1942 ERVGTVNG

-2017 GESTFS
+2017 GKSTFY

>member
-1 MVTSIYRKNG
+1 
-11 DQYMKLD
+11 MKQD
-18 ALPGAKKYTKA
+18 ALQGAEKYTKA
-29 HQRKKRWYRVVTCL
+29 HQRRKRWYQVVTGL
-43 AAVVVFCTTYA
+43 ACVVVFCTVYA
-54 LILPAITLEKKCE
+54 LILPAITMEQTAWCGIE
-67 IPEHTHT
+67 EHQHGDSCYEMQLVCGYDELSNDGHIHT
-74 EACYT
+74 
-79 KVATQEKR
+79 
-87 NLACGVDADTVIHHH
+87 DD
-102 DSSCYDEN
+102 CYDE
-110 GNLWCLLPE
+110 E
-119 VSAHVHGE
+119 QV
-127 DCYTVSTIE
+127 
-136 PPHVH
+136 
-141 TAECYARERGE
+141 
-152 LICTESTEPVHLHTE
+152 LIC
-167 VCYSESRNLTCGQ
+167 NQ
-180 EESSGHSHGEGC
+180 
-192 YDESGELICTLEES
+192 EES
-206 AGHCHDDACYTITR
+206 AGHIHD
-220 ETSCGMAEEPAHQH
+220 ESCI
-234 SDECYQWT
+234 DT
-242 ETLICGLSD
+242 EQQLVCSED
-251 QPVEMESPEPVL
+251 
-263 TCGREEILLHE
+263 HE
-274 HTADCYNENGAL
+274 HTTDCYETVVSYICGMTEGDGAHL
-286 TCGKIQVLEHQ
+286 HGPE
-297 HTDACFETVEEPVDT
+297 CFETQQVLICDIPEGESSESAGQ
-312 EALTCTLPE
+312 EA
-321 DENHTHGPLC
+321 
-331 HGTWELTCG
+331 
-340 MEEHVHGE
+340 HVHTDDCYE
-348 NCVVDADAFCDKGAH
+348 KVLIC
-363 THDETCLDEN
+363 
-373 GNQVCGLEEHTHT
+373 QLEEHEHS
-386 LSCYSDP
+386 LACYSNP
-393 EADVETREQWEQT
+393 EADLESAGLWERSVSGVE
-406 FAEVTLTGDWRQ
+406 LTGIWAD
-418 DVIAIAATQLGY
+418 DIVSIAQTQLGY

-580 AVAAGDSIM
+580 AMAADDSIM
-589 LMAENSGNSAEPVDV
+589 PMAENSGNSAEPVDV

-1079 EDIDISISGRVFDAT
+1079 EDIDISISGRGFDAT

-1282 VRAGTYLQD
+1282 VRAGTYMQD
-1291 YLQTGSDYSYIRADS
+1291 YLQTGSHYSFIRADS

-1327 AALNSGK
+1327 AALNSGQ

-1344 VEYVIGEKTQDRSS
+1344 VEYVIGETNQDRSS
-1358 VTIKMEKTLPLDR
+1358 VTIKMEKTLPLDG

-1395 YYRNYLRTSDDGQ
+1395 YYRNFLRTSDDGQ
-1408 NWTERGRADDILYE
+1408 NWTEPVRANDILYE

-1491 LAYLRVLSRGSQ
+1491 LAYLRVLSRGSR

-1942 EQVGTVNG
+1942 ERVGTVNG

-2017 GESTFS
+2017 RGSTFS

>member
-1 MVTSIYRKNG
+1 
-11 DQYMKLD
+11 MKQD
-18 ALPGAKKYTKA
+18 ALQGAEKYTKA
-29 HQRKKRWYRVVTCL
+29 HQRRKRWYQVVTGL
-43 AAVVVFCTTYA
+43 ACVVVFCTVYA
-54 LILPAITLEKKCE
+54 LILPAITMEQTAWCGIE
-67 IPEHTHT
+67 EHQHGDSCYEMQLVCGYDELSNDGHIHT
-74 EACYT
+74 
-79 KVATQEKR
+79 
-87 NLACGVDADTVIHHH
+87 DD
-102 DSSCYDEN
+102 CYDE
-110 GNLWCLLPE
+110 E
-119 VSAHVHGE
+119 QV
-127 DCYTVSTIE
+127 
-136 PPHVH
+136 
-141 TAECYARERGE
+141 
-152 LICTESTEPVHLHTE
+152 LIC
-167 VCYSESRNLTCGQ
+167 NQ
-180 EESSGHSHGEGC
+180 
-192 YDESGELICTLEES
+192 EES
-206 AGHCHDDACYTITR
+206 AGHIHD
-220 ETSCGMAEEPAHQH
+220 ESCI
-234 SDECYQWT
+234 DT
-242 ETLICGLSD
+242 EQQLVCSED
-251 QPVEMESPEPVL
+251 
-263 TCGREEILLHE
+263 HE
-274 HTADCYNENGAL
+274 HTTDCYETVVSYICGMTEGDGAHL
-286 TCGKIQVLEHQ
+286 HGPE
-297 HTDACFETVEEPVDT
+297 CFETQQVLICDIPEGESSESAGQ
-312 EALTCTLPE
+312 EA
-321 DENHTHGPLC
+321 
-331 HGTWELTCG
+331 
-340 MEEHVHGE
+340 HVHTDDCYE
-348 NCVVDADAFCDKGAH
+348 KVLIC
-363 THDETCLDEN
+363 
-373 GNQVCGLEEHTHT
+373 QLEEHEHS
-386 LSCYSDP
+386 LACYSNP
-393 EADVETREQWEQT
+393 EADLESAGLWERSVSGVE
-406 FAEVTLTGDWRQ
+406 LTGIWAD
-418 DVIAIAATQLGY
+418 DIVSIAQTQLGY

-444 VKGITRYGQWYGD
+444 MKGITRYGQWYGD

-580 AVAAGDSIM
+580 AMAADDSIM
-589 LMAENSGNSAEPVDV
+589 PMAENSGNSAEPVDV

-727 ALDDEGKGKLVLGDV
+727 VLDDEGKGTLVLGDV

-764 VSPKIVESEDGNYA
+764 VSPKIVESEDGDYA

-784 TAGKEGCPQV
+784 TAGEEGCPQV

-813 SEAETLTSTGSPGE
+813 SEVVTLTSTGSPGE
-827 TIAVGKAHGTVCID
+827 TIAVGKTHGTVRID
-841 ASGDLVWEIG
+841 DSGDLVWEIG

-894 KENSTANLEP
+894 KEKSTANLEP

-923 SYTIAYTVVAQA
+923 SYTITYTVVAQA
-935 NKGNLFTLKNVRVD
+935 NKSNLFTLKNVRVE

-974 LYFIGT
+974 QYFIGT

-985 GTALTPTMHEDGKG
+985 ATALTPTMYEDGKG

-1011 ALTIQYQVHVGL
+1011 ARTIQYQVHVGL

-1031 KELYINNSVKAFSDN
+1031 KELYINNSIKAFSDN

-1079 EDIDISISGRVFDAT
+1079 EDSDISISGRVFDAT

-1107 FTAPAGSYLYTVLVN
+1107 FTAPSGSYLYTVLVN
-1122 ELGDWNVTSASM
+1122 ELGDWDVTSASM
-1134 TDKLDGTYM
+1134 TDRIDGTYM
-1143 QFVGYVKVEALDIK
+1143 QFVGYVKVEALDTE

-1179 MAQLGLT
+1179 MAQLGRT
-1186 GNNYSYRLSYYA
+1186 GNNYAYRLSYYA

-1282 VRAGTYLQD
+1282 VRAGTYMQD
-1291 YLQTGSDYSYIRADS
+1291 YLQTGSDYSFIRADS

-1327 AALNSGK
+1327 AALNSGQ

-1344 VEYVIGEKTQDRSS
+1344 VEYAIGEKTQDYSY
-1358 VTIKMEKTLPLDR
+1358 VTVKMEKTLPLDG

-1385 PPHPFFGSPL
+1385 PPHPFFGNPL

-1408 NWTERGRADDILYE
+1408 NWTKRGRAEDILYE

-1491 LAYLRVLSRGSQ
+1491 LAYLRVLSRGSR

-1705 IRNDAHWEG
+1705 IRNDAHWDG

-1739 STPTV
+1739 PTPTV

-1942 EQVGTVNG
+1942 ERVGTVNG

-2017 GESTFS
+2017 GKSTFY

>member
-1 MVTSIYRKNG
+1 
-11 DQYMKLD
+11 MKQD
-18 ALPGAKKYTKA
+18 ALQGAEKYTKA
-29 HQRKKRWYRVVTCL
+29 HQRRKRWYQVVTGL
-43 AAVVVFCTTYA
+43 ACVVVFCTVYA
-54 LILPAITLEKKCE
+54 LILPAITMEQTAWCGIE
-67 IPEHTHT
+67 EHQH
-74 EACYT
+74 
-79 KVATQEKR
+79 
-87 NLACGVDADTVIHHH
+87 GD
-102 DSSCYDEN
+102 SCYEMQLVCGYDELSN
-110 GNLWCLLPE
+110 DG
-119 VSAHVHGE
+119 HIHTD
-127 DCYTVSTIE
+127 DCYNEEQV
-136 PPHVH
+136 
-141 TAECYARERGE
+141 
-152 LICTESTEPVHLHTE
+152 LIC
-167 VCYSESRNLTCGQ
+167 NQ
-180 EESSGHSHGEGC
+180 
-192 YDESGELICTLEES
+192 EES
-206 AGHCHDDACYTITR
+206 AGHVHDESCVETEQRLVCSEEHEHTTDCY
-220 ETSCGMAEEPAHQH
+220 ETVVS
-234 SDECYQWT
+234 Y
-242 ETLICGLSD
+242 ICGLA
-251 QPVEMESPEPVL
+251 ESEGAHLHGPE
-263 TCGREEILLHE
+263 
-274 HTADCYNENGAL
+274 
-286 TCGKIQVLEHQ
+286 
-297 HTDACFETVEEPVDT
+297 CFETQQVLICDIPEGESSESAGQ
-312 EALTCTLPE
+312 EA
-321 DENHTHGPLC
+321 
-331 HGTWELTCG
+331 
-340 MEEHVHGE
+340 HVHTDDCYE
-348 NCVVDADAFCDKGAH
+348 KVLIC
-363 THDETCLDEN
+363 
-373 GNQVCGLEEHTHT
+373 QLEEHEHS
-386 LSCYSDP
+386 LACYSNP
-393 EADVETREQWEQT
+393 EADLESAGLWERSVSGVE
-406 FAEVTLTGDWRQ
+406 LTGIWAD
-418 DVIAIAATQLGY
+418 DIVSIAQTQLGY

-444 VKGITRYGQWYGD
+444 MKGITRYGQWYGD

-580 AVAAGDSIM
+580 AVAADDSIM
-589 LMAENSGNSAEPVDV
+589 PMAKKSGNSAEPVDV

-1079 EDIDISISGRVFDAT
+1079 EDSDISISGRVFDAT

-1282 VRAGTYLQD
+1282 VRAGTYMQD
-1291 YLQTGSDYSYIRADS
+1291 YLRTGSDYSRIRADS

-1321 GFTDLN
+1321 GFTNLN
-1327 AALNSGK
+1327 AALNSGQ

-1344 VEYVIGEKTQDRSS
+1344 VEYVIGERTQDTSS
-1358 VTIKMEKTLPLDR
+1358 VTIKMEKTLPLDG

-1385 PPHPFFGSPL
+1385 PPHPFFGNPL

-1408 NWTERGRADDILYE
+1408 NWTKRGRAEDILYE

-1633 AGTDYLTVVDTLS
+1633 ADTDYLTVVDTLS

-1942 EQVGTVNG
+1942 ERVGTVNG

>member
-1 MVTSIYRKNG
+1 MAIELLWPSGITRGGY
-11 DQYMKLD
+11 YMQNRILPQAD
-18 ALPGAKKYTKA
+18 AYAKKRERRSLWQKI
-29 HQRKKRWYRVVTCL
+29 VGSL
-43 AAVVVFCTTYA
+43 ACVVVFVTTYM
-54 LILPAITLEKKCE
+54 LILPAITMEQAAWCGIE
-67 IPEHTHT
+67 EHQH
-74 EACYT
+74 
-79 KVATQEKR
+79 
-87 NLACGVDADTVIHHH
+87 GD
-102 DSSCYDEN
+102 SCYEMQLVCGYDELSN
-110 GNLWCLLPE
+110 DG
-119 VSAHVHGE
+119 HIHTD
-127 DCYTVSTIE
+127 DCYNKEQV
-136 PPHVH
+136 
-141 TAECYARERGE
+141 
-152 LICTESTEPVHLHTE
+152 LIC
-167 VCYSESRNLTCGQ
+167 NQ
-180 EESSGHSHGEGC
+180 
-192 YDESGELICTLEES
+192 EES
-206 AGHCHDDACYTITR
+206 AGHVHDESCVETEQRLVCSEEHEHTTDCY
-220 ETSCGMAEEPAHQH
+220 ETVVS
-234 SDECYQWT
+234 Y
-242 ETLICGLSD
+242 ICGLA
-251 QPVEMESPEPVL
+251 ESEGAHLHGPE
-263 TCGREEILLHE
+263 
-274 HTADCYNENGAL
+274 
-286 TCGKIQVLEHQ
+286 
-297 HTDACFETVEEPVDT
+297 CFETQQVLICDIPEGESSESAGQ
-312 EALTCTLPE
+312 EA
-321 DENHTHGPLC
+321 
-331 HGTWELTCG
+331 
-340 MEEHVHGE
+340 HVHTDDCYE
-348 NCVVDADAFCDKGAH
+348 RVLIC
-363 THDETCLDEN
+363 
-373 GNQVCGLEEHTHT
+373 QLEEHEHS
-386 LSCYSDP
+386 LACYSNP
-393 EADVETREQWEQT
+393 EADLESAGLWERSVSGVE
-406 FAEVTLTGDWRQ
+406 LTGIWAD
-418 DVIAIAATQLGY
+418 DIVSIAQTQLGY

-580 AVAAGDSIM
+580 AVAADDSIM
-589 LMAENSGNSAEPVDV
+589 PMAENSGNSAEPVDV

-695 IDFDD
+695 IDFGD
-700 EWLQVQNANNV
+700 EWLQVQNANSV

-851 DMTANETR
+851 DMTGNETR

-904 KAGLNLKKTAASPV
+904 KAGLNLKKTAESPV
-918 RNEDG
+918 RNEEG

-1230 LTGVTASKDVIL
+1230 LTGVTVSKDVIL

-1282 VRAGTYLQD
+1282 VRAGTYMQD
-1291 YLQTGSDYSYIRADS
+1291 YLQTGSDYSFIRADS

-1327 AALNSGK
+1327 AALNSGQ

-1344 VEYVIGEKTQDRSS
+1344 VEYAIGEKTQDYSY
-1358 VTIKMEKTLPLDR
+1358 VTVKMEKTLPLDG

-1385 PPHPFFGSPL
+1385 PPHPFFGNPL

-1408 NWTERGRADDILYE
+1408 NWTKRGRAEDILYE

-1436 NGESIQETTSGSVG
+1436 NGESIQETTSGNVG

-1608 KKTVETGARTLP
+1608 KKTVETGTRTLP

-1661 NTGASVPYTASVE
+1661 NTGASVPYTASIE

-1705 IRNDAHWEG
+1705 IRNDAHWGG

-1770 DNGTFTPTEGKT
+1770 DNGTFMPTEGKT

-1831 ANADGS
+1831 ANADDS

-1942 EQVGTVNG
+1942 ERVGTVNG

-1963 TIGTAQSNVT
+1963 TIDTAQSNVT

>member
-1 MVTSIYRKNG
+1 
-11 DQYMKLD
+11 MKLD
-18 ALPGAKKYTKA
+18 ALQGAEKYTKA
-29 HQRKKRWYRVVTCL
+29 HQRRKRWYQVVTGL
-43 AAVVVFCTTYA
+43 ACVVVFCTVYA
-54 LILPAITLEKKCE
+54 LILPAITMEQTAWCGIE
-67 IPEHTHT
+67 EHQH
-74 EACYT
+74 
-79 KVATQEKR
+79 
-87 NLACGVDADTVIHHH
+87 GD
-102 DSSCYDEN
+102 SCYEMQLVCGYDELSN
-110 GNLWCLLPE
+110 DG
-119 VSAHVHGE
+119 HIHTD
-127 DCYTVSTIE
+127 DCYNEEQV
-136 PPHVH
+136 
-141 TAECYARERGE
+141 
-152 LICTESTEPVHLHTE
+152 LIC
-167 VCYSESRNLTCGQ
+167 NQ
-180 EESSGHSHGEGC
+180 
-192 YDESGELICTLEES
+192 EES
-206 AGHCHDDACYTITR
+206 AGHVHDESCVETEQRLVCSEEHEHTTDCY
-220 ETSCGMAEEPAHQH
+220 ETVVS
-234 SDECYQWT
+234 Y
-242 ETLICGLSD
+242 ICGLA
-251 QPVEMESPEPVL
+251 ESEGAHLHGPE
-263 TCGREEILLHE
+263 
-274 HTADCYNENGAL
+274 
-286 TCGKIQVLEHQ
+286 
-297 HTDACFETVEEPVDT
+297 CFETQQVLICDIPEGESSESAGQ
-312 EALTCTLPE
+312 EA
-321 DENHTHGPLC
+321 
-331 HGTWELTCG
+331 
-340 MEEHVHGE
+340 HVHTDDCYE
-348 NCVVDADAFCDKGAH
+348 RVLIC
-363 THDETCLDEN
+363 
-373 GNQVCGLEEHTHT
+373 QLEEHEHS
-386 LSCYSDP
+386 LACYSNP
-393 EADVETREQWEQT
+393 EADLESAGLWERSVSGVE
-406 FAEVTLTGDWRQ
+406 LTGIWAD
-418 DVIAIAATQLGY
+418 DIVSIAQTQLGY

-580 AVAAGDSIM
+580 AMAADDSIM
-589 LMAENSGNSAEPVDV
+589 PMAENSGNSAEPVDV

-700 EWLQVQNANNV
+700 EWLQVQDANNV

-813 SEAETLTSTGSPGE
+813 SEAENLTSTGSPGE

-1282 VRAGTYLQD
+1282 VRAGTYMQD
-1291 YLQTGSDYSYIRADS
+1291 YLRTGSDYSFIRADS

-1327 AALNSGK
+1327 AALNSGQ

-1344 VEYVIGEKTQDRSS
+1344 VEYVIGETNQDRSS
-1358 VTIKMEKTLPLDR
+1358 VTIKMEKTLPLDG

-1395 YYRNYLRTSDDGQ
+1395 YYRNFLRTSDDGQ
-1408 NWTERGRADDILYE
+1408 NWTERGKAEDILYE

-1942 EQVGTVNG
+1942 ERVGTVNG

-2017 GESTFS
+2017 RGSTFS

>member
-1 MVTSIYRKNG
+1 
-11 DQYMKLD
+11 MKQD
-18 ALPGAKKYTKA
+18 ALQGAEKYTKA
-29 HQRKKRWYRVVTCL
+29 HQRRKRWYQVVTGL
-43 AAVVVFCTTYA
+43 ACVVVFCTVYA
-54 LILPAITLEKKCE
+54 LILPAITMEQAAWCGIE
-67 IPEHTHT
+67 EHQH
-74 EACYT
+74 
-79 KVATQEKR
+79 
-87 NLACGVDADTVIHHH
+87 GD
-102 DSSCYDEN
+102 SCYEMQLVCGYDELSN
-110 GNLWCLLPE
+110 DG
-119 VSAHVHGE
+119 HIHTD
-127 DCYTVSTIE
+127 DCYNEEQV
-136 PPHVH
+136 
-141 TAECYARERGE
+141 
-152 LICTESTEPVHLHTE
+152 LIC
-167 VCYSESRNLTCGQ
+167 NQ
-180 EESSGHSHGEGC
+180 
-192 YDESGELICTLEES
+192 EES
-206 AGHCHDDACYTITR
+206 AGHVHDESCVETEQRLVCSEEHEHTTDCY
-220 ETSCGMAEEPAHQH
+220 ETVVS
-234 SDECYQWT
+234 Y
-242 ETLICGLSD
+242 ICGLA
-251 QPVEMESPEPVL
+251 ESEGAHLHGPE
-263 TCGREEILLHE
+263 
-274 HTADCYNENGAL
+274 
-286 TCGKIQVLEHQ
+286 
-297 HTDACFETVEEPVDT
+297 CFETQQVLICDIPEGESSESAGQ
-312 EALTCTLPE
+312 EA
-321 DENHTHGPLC
+321 
-331 HGTWELTCG
+331 
-340 MEEHVHGE
+340 HVHTDDCYE
-348 NCVVDADAFCDKGAH
+348 KVLIC
-363 THDETCLDEN
+363 
-373 GNQVCGLEEHTHT
+373 QLEEHEHS
-386 LSCYSDP
+386 LACYSNP
-393 EADVETREQWEQT
+393 EADLESAGLWERSVSGVE
-406 FAEVTLTGDWRQ
+406 LTGIWAD
-418 DVIAIAATQLGY
+418 DIVSIAQTQLGY

-444 VKGITRYGQWYGD
+444 MKGITRYGQWYGD

-524 ELAGFVSAVSDT
+524 EHAGFVSAVSDT

-580 AVAAGDSIM
+580 AVAADDSIM
-589 LMAENSGNSAEPVDV
+589 PMAENSGNSAEPVDV

-625 VTDGVVIPGDA
+625 VNDGVVIPGDA

-695 IDFDD
+695 IYFDD

-742 TIIAQFEEDIAA
+742 TIITQFEEDIAA

-784 TAGKEGCPQV
+784 TAGKGGCPQV

-1230 LTGVTASKDVIL
+1230 LTGVTVSKDVIL

-1282 VRAGTYLQD
+1282 VRAGTYMQD
-1291 YLQTGSDYSYIRADS
+1291 YLQTGSDYSFIRADS

-1327 AALNSGK
+1327 AALNSGQ

-1344 VEYVIGEKTQDRSS
+1344 VEYAIGEKTQDYSY
-1358 VTIKMEKTLPLDR
+1358 VTVKMEKTLPLDG

-1385 PPHPFFGSPL
+1385 PPHPFFGNPL

-1408 NWTERGRADDILYE
+1408 NWTKRGRAEDILYE

-1436 NGESIQETTSGSVG
+1436 NGESIQETTSGNVG

-1599 SVNVSTSTL
+1599 SVNASTSTL
-1608 KKTVETGARTLP
+1608 KKTVETGTRTLP

-1661 NTGASVPYTASVE
+1661 NTGASVPYTASIE

-1705 IRNDAHWEG
+1705 IRNDAHWGG

-1770 DNGTFTPTEGKT
+1770 DNGTFMPTEGKT

-1831 ANADGS
+1831 ANADDS

-1942 EQVGTVNG
+1942 ERVGTVNG

-1963 TIGTAQSNVT
+1963 TIDTAQSNVT

>member
-1 MVTSIYRKNG
+1 
-11 DQYMKLD
+11 MKQD
-18 ALPGAKKYTKA
+18 ALQGAEKYTKA
-29 HQRKKRWYRVVTCL
+29 HQRRKRWYQVVTGL
-43 AAVVVFCTTYA
+43 ACVVVFCTVYA
-54 LILPAITLEKKCE
+54 LILPAITMEQTAWCGIE
-67 IPEHTHT
+67 EHQHGDSCYEMQLVCGYDELSNDGHIHT
-74 EACYT
+74 
-79 KVATQEKR
+79 
-87 NLACGVDADTVIHHH
+87 DD
-102 DSSCYDEN
+102 CYDE
-110 GNLWCLLPE
+110 E
-119 VSAHVHGE
+119 QV
-127 DCYTVSTIE
+127 
-136 PPHVH
+136 
-141 TAECYARERGE
+141 
-152 LICTESTEPVHLHTE
+152 LIC
-167 VCYSESRNLTCGQ
+167 NQ
-180 EESSGHSHGEGC
+180 
-192 YDESGELICTLEES
+192 EES
-206 AGHCHDDACYTITR
+206 AGHIHD
-220 ETSCGMAEEPAHQH
+220 ESCI
-234 SDECYQWT
+234 DT
-242 ETLICGLSD
+242 EQQLVCSED
-251 QPVEMESPEPVL
+251 
-263 TCGREEILLHE
+263 HE
-274 HTADCYNENGAL
+274 HTTDCYETVVSYICGMTEGDGAHL
-286 TCGKIQVLEHQ
+286 HGPE
-297 HTDACFETVEEPVDT
+297 CFETQQVLICDIPEGESSESAGQ
-312 EALTCTLPE
+312 EA
-321 DENHTHGPLC
+321 
-331 HGTWELTCG
+331 
-340 MEEHVHGE
+340 HVHTDDCYE
-348 NCVVDADAFCDKGAH
+348 KVLIC
-363 THDETCLDEN
+363 
-373 GNQVCGLEEHTHT
+373 QLEEHEHS
-386 LSCYSDP
+386 LACYSNP
-393 EADVETREQWEQT
+393 EADLESAGLWERSVSGVE
-406 FAEVTLTGDWRQ
+406 LTGIWAD
-418 DVIAIAATQLGY
+418 DIVSIAQTQLGY

-444 VKGITRYGQWYGD
+444 MKGITRYGQWYGD

-580 AVAAGDSIM
+580 AMAADDSIM
-589 LMAENSGNSAEPVDV
+589 PMAENSGNSAEPVDV

-700 EWLQVQNANNV
+700 EWLQVQNAKNV

-727 ALDDEGKGKLVLGDV
+727 ALDDKGKGKLVLGDV

-764 VSPKIVESEDGNYA
+764 VSPKIVESEDGDYA

-784 TAGKEGCPQV
+784 TAGEEGCPQV

-813 SEAETLTSTGSPGE
+813 SEVVTLTSTGSPGE
-827 TIAVGKAHGTVCID
+827 TIAVGKTHGTVRID
-841 ASGDLVWEIG
+841 DSGDLVWEIG

-894 KENSTANLEP
+894 KEKSTANLEP

-923 SYTIAYTVVAQA
+923 SYTITYTVVAQA
-935 NKGNLFTLKNVRVD
+935 NKSNLFTLKNVRVE

-974 LYFIGT
+974 QYFIGT

-1122 ELGDWNVTSASM
+1122 ELGDWDVTSASM
-1134 TDKLDGTYM
+1134 TDRIDGTYM
-1143 QFVGYVKVEALDIK
+1143 QFVGYVKVEALDTE

-1179 MAQLGLT
+1179 MAQLGRT
-1186 GNNYSYRLSYYA
+1186 GNNYAYRLSYYA

-1282 VRAGTYLQD
+1282 VRAGTYMQD
-1291 YLQTGSDYSYIRADS
+1291 YLQTGSDYSFIRADS

-1327 AALNSGK
+1327 AALNSGQ

-1344 VEYVIGEKTQDRSS
+1344 VEYAIGEKTQDYSY
-1358 VTIKMEKTLPLDR
+1358 VTVKMEKTLPLDG

-1385 PPHPFFGSPL
+1385 PPHPFFGNPL

-1408 NWTERGRADDILYE
+1408 NWTKRGRAEDILYE

-1599 SVNVSTSTL
+1599 SVKVSTSTL
-1608 KKTVETGARTLP
+1608 KKTAETGARTLP

-1661 NTGASVPYTASVE
+1661 NTGASVPYTASLE

-1789 NGVLAFGADPLM
+1789 NGVLVFGADPLM

-1831 ANADGS
+1831 ANADDS

-1942 EQVGTVNG
+1942 ERVGTVNG

-2017 GESTFS
+2017 GESPFS

>member
-1 MVTSIYRKNG
+1 
-11 DQYMKLD
+11 MKQD
-18 ALPGAKKYTKA
+18 ALQGAEKYTKA
-29 HQRKKRWYRVVTCL
+29 HQRRKRWYQVVTGL
-43 AAVVVFCTTYA
+43 ACVVVFCTVYA
-54 LILPAITLEKKCE
+54 LILPAITMEQTAWCGIE
-67 IPEHTHT
+67 EHQHGDSCYEMQLVCGYDELSNDGHIHT
-74 EACYT
+74 
-79 KVATQEKR
+79 
-87 NLACGVDADTVIHHH
+87 DD
-102 DSSCYDEN
+102 CYDE
-110 GNLWCLLPE
+110 E
-119 VSAHVHGE
+119 QV
-127 DCYTVSTIE
+127 
-136 PPHVH
+136 
-141 TAECYARERGE
+141 
-152 LICTESTEPVHLHTE
+152 LIC
-167 VCYSESRNLTCGQ
+167 NQ
-180 EESSGHSHGEGC
+180 
-192 YDESGELICTLEES
+192 EES
-206 AGHCHDDACYTITR
+206 AGHIHD
-220 ETSCGMAEEPAHQH
+220 ESCI
-234 SDECYQWT
+234 DT
-242 ETLICGLSD
+242 EQQLVCSED
-251 QPVEMESPEPVL
+251 
-263 TCGREEILLHE
+263 HE
-274 HTADCYNENGAL
+274 HTTDCYETVVSYICGMTEGDGAHL
-286 TCGKIQVLEHQ
+286 HGPE
-297 HTDACFETVEEPVDT
+297 CFETQQVLICDIPEGESSESAGQ
-312 EALTCTLPE
+312 EA
-321 DENHTHGPLC
+321 
-331 HGTWELTCG
+331 
-340 MEEHVHGE
+340 HVHTDDCYE
-348 NCVVDADAFCDKGAH
+348 KVLIC
-363 THDETCLDEN
+363 
-373 GNQVCGLEEHTHT
+373 QLEEHEHS
-386 LSCYSDP
+386 LACYSNP
-393 EADVETREQWEQT
+393 EADLESAGLWERSVSGVE
-406 FAEVTLTGDWRQ
+406 LTGIWAD
-418 DVIAIAATQLGY
+418 DIVSIAQTQLGY

-444 VKGITRYGQWYGD
+444 MKGITRYGQWYGD

-536 GTLTVIEG
+536 GMLTVIEG

-580 AVAAGDSIM
+580 AMAADDSIM
-589 LMAENSGNSAEPVDV
+589 PMAENSGNSAEPVDV

-784 TAGKEGCPQV
+784 TAGKKGCPQV

-1282 VRAGTYLQD
+1282 VRAGTYMQD
-1291 YLQTGSDYSYIRADS
+1291 YLQTGSDYSFIRADS

-1327 AALNSGK
+1327 AALNSGQ

-1344 VEYVIGEKTQDRSS
+1344 VEYAIGEKTQDYSY
-1358 VTIKMEKTLPLDR
+1358 VTVKMEKTLPLDG

-1385 PPHPFFGSPL
+1385 PPHPFFGNPL

-1408 NWTERGRADDILYE
+1408 NWTKRGRAEDILYE

-1491 LAYLRVLSRGSQ
+1491 LAYLRVLSRGSR

-1633 AGTDYLTVVDTLS
+1633 ADTDYLTVVDTLS

-1674 GSTLRITIPDGVPIT
+1674 GSTLHITIPDGVPIT

-1728 AYAAGGTAVGS
+1728 AYAVGGTAVGS
-1739 STPTV
+1739 PTPTV

-1942 EQVGTVNG
+1942 ERVGTVNG

-2017 GESTFS
+2017 GESTFY

>member
-79 KVATQEKR
+79 KVTTQEKR

-127 DCYTVSTIE
+127 DCYTVPTIE

-167 VCYSESRNLTCGQ
+167 ECYSESRNLTCGQ

-192 YDESGELICTLEES
+192 YDENGELICTLEES

-312 EALTCTLPE
+312 EALTCALPE

-348 NCVVDADAFCDKGAH
+348 NCVVDEDAFCGKGAH

-418 DVIAIAATQLGY
+418 DVIAIAETQLGY

-553 SFRADAAEIIGYG
+553 SFRADVAEIIGYG

-580 AVAAGDSIM
+580 AVAADDSIM
-589 LMAENSGNSAEPVDV
+589 PMAENSGNSVEPVDV

-636 KLKLTANFANVPLSD
+636 KLKLTANFANVPLPD

-700 EWLQVQNANNV
+700 EWLQVQDANNV

-727 ALDDEGKGKLVLGDV
+727 ALDDEGKGKLVFGDV

-813 SEAETLTSTGSPGE
+813 SEAENLTSTGSPGE

-949 DCLNDPEKPTNEAY
+949 DCLNDPEKPTNETY

-1134 TDKLDGTYM
+1134 TDKLDSTYM

-1282 VRAGTYLQD
+1282 VRAGTYMQD
-1291 YLQTGSDYSYIRADS
+1291 YLQTGSDYSFIRADS

-1321 GFTDLN
+1321 GFTNLN
-1327 AALNSGK
+1327 AALNSGQ

-1344 VEYVIGEKTQDRSS
+1344 VEYVIGERTQDYSYA
-1358 VTIKMEKTLPLDR
+1358 TIKMEKTLPLDG

-1408 NWTERGRADDILYE
+1408 NWTKRGRAEDILYE

-1471 YAGELSGRYR
+1471 YAGELSGGYR

-1942 EQVGTVNG
+1942 ERVGTVNG

-2003 AAAILLY
+2003 AAVILLY

>member
-1 MVTSIYRKNG
+1 
-11 DQYMKLD
+11 MKLD

-79 KVATQEKR
+79 KVTTQEKR

-192 YDESGELICTLEES
+192 YDENGELICTLEES

-348 NCVVDADAFCDKGAH
+348 NCVVDEDAFCGKGAH

-418 DVIAIAATQLGY
+418 DVIAIAETQLGY

-497 GLYRAAGSCSPLRG
+497 GLYRTAGSCSPLRG

-553 SFRADAAEIIGYG
+553 SFRADAAVIIGYG

-580 AVAAGDSIM
+580 AVSADDSIM
-589 LMAENSGNSAEPVDV
+589 PMAENSGNSAEPVDV

-695 IDFDD
+695 IYFDD

-727 ALDDEGKGKLVLGDV
+727 ALDDESKGKLVLGDV

-764 VSPKIVESEDGNYA
+764 VSPKIVESEDGNYV

-949 DCLNDPEKPTNEAY
+949 DCLNDPEKPTNETY

-1079 EDIDISISGRVFDAT
+1079 EDIDISISGRGFDAT

-1134 TDKLDGTYM
+1134 TDKLDSTYM

-1230 LTGVTASKDVIL
+1230 LTGVTVSKDVIL

-1282 VRAGTYLQD
+1282 VRAGTYMQD
-1291 YLQTGSDYSYIRADS
+1291 YLQTGSSYSYIRADS

-1321 GFTDLN
+1321 GFTNLN
-1327 AALNSGK
+1327 AALNSGQ

-1344 VEYVIGEKTQDRSS
+1344 VEYVIGERTQDYSY
-1358 VTIKMEKTLPLDR
+1358 VTIKMEKTLPLDG

-1385 PPHPFFGSPL
+1385 PPREWFGSTDYTL
-1395 YYRNYLRTSDDGQ
+1395 HYYNYLRTSDDGQ
-1408 NWTERGRADDILYE
+1408 NWTERGRAEDILYE

-1436 NGESIQETTSGSVG
+1436 NGESIQETTTGSVG

-1831 ANADGS
+1831 ANADDS

-1844 VDVWYE
+1844 VDMWYE

>member
-1 MVTSIYRKNG
+1 MQNRILP
-11 DQYMKLD
+11 QAD
-18 ALPGAKKYTKA
+18 AYV
-29 HQRKKRWYRVVTCL
+29 KKRKRRSLWQKIVGSL
-43 AAVVVFCTTYA
+43 ACVVVFVTTYM
-54 LILPAITLEKKCE
+54 LILPAITMEQAAWCGIE
-67 IPEHTHT
+67 EHQHGDS
-74 EACYT
+74 CYEMQL
-79 KVATQEKR
+79 V
-87 NLACGVDADTVIHHH
+87 CGYDELSNDGHIHAD
-102 DSSCYDEN
+102 DCYDE
-110 GNLWCLLPE
+110 E
-119 VSAHVHGE
+119 QV
-127 DCYTVSTIE
+127 
-136 PPHVH
+136 
-141 TAECYARERGE
+141 
-152 LICTESTEPVHLHTE
+152 LIC
-167 VCYSESRNLTCGQ
+167 NQ
-180 EESSGHSHGEGC
+180 
-192 YDESGELICTLEES
+192 EES
-206 AGHCHDDACYTITR
+206 AGHIHD
-220 ETSCGMAEEPAHQH
+220 ESCI
-234 SDECYQWT
+234 DT
-242 ETLICGLSD
+242 EQQLVCSED
-251 QPVEMESPEPVL
+251 
-263 TCGREEILLHE
+263 HE
-274 HTADCYNENGAL
+274 HTTDCYETVVSYICGMTEGDGAHL
-286 TCGKIQVLEHQ
+286 HGPE
-297 HTDACFETVEEPVDT
+297 CFETQQVLICDIPEGESSESAGQ
-312 EALTCTLPE
+312 EA
-321 DENHTHGPLC
+321 
-331 HGTWELTCG
+331 
-340 MEEHVHGE
+340 HVHTDDCYE
-348 NCVVDADAFCDKGAH
+348 KVLIC
-363 THDETCLDEN
+363 
-373 GNQVCGLEEHTHT
+373 QLEEHEHS
-386 LSCYSDP
+386 LACYSNP
-393 EADVETREQWEQT
+393 EADLESAGLWERSVSGVE
-406 FAEVTLTGDWRQ
+406 LTGIWAD
-418 DVIAIAATQLGY
+418 DIVSIAQTQLGY

-536 GTLTVIEG
+536 GMLTVIEG

-580 AVAAGDSIM
+580 AMAADDSIM
-589 LMAENSGNSAEPVDV
+589 PMAENSGNSAEPVDV

-784 TAGKEGCPQV
+784 TAGKKGCPQV

-1282 VRAGTYLQD
+1282 VRAGTYMQD
-1291 YLQTGSDYSYIRADS
+1291 YLQTGSDYSFIRADS

-1327 AALNSGK
+1327 AALNSGQ

-1344 VEYVIGEKTQDRSS
+1344 VEYAIGEKTQDYSY
-1358 VTIKMEKTLPLDR
+1358 VTVKMEKTLPLDG

-1385 PPHPFFGSPL
+1385 PPHPFFGNPL

-1408 NWTERGRADDILYE
+1408 KWTERGRAEDILYE

-1491 LAYLRVLSRGSQ
+1491 LAYLRVLSRGSR

-1633 AGTDYLTVVDTLS
+1633 ADTDYLTVVDTLS

-1674 GSTLRITIPDGVPIT
+1674 GSTLHITIPDGVPIT

-1831 ANADGS
+1831 ANVDSS

-1876 EASPVSGTYRFGLY
+1876 ESSPVSGTYRFGLY

-1942 EQVGTVNG
+1942 ERVGTVNG

-2017 GESTFS
+2017 RGSTFS

>member
-1 MVTSIYRKNG
+1 
-11 DQYMKLD
+11 MKLD

-54 LILPAITLEKKCE
+54 LILPAITLEKTCE

-79 KVATQEKR
+79 KVTTQEKR

-127 DCYTVSTIE
+127 DCYTVPTIE

-167 VCYSESRNLTCGQ
+167 ECYSESRNLTCGQ

-206 AGHCHDDACYTITR
+206 AGHCHDDTCYTITR

-348 NCVVDADAFCDKGAH
+348 NCVVDEDAFCGKGAH

-418 DVIAIAATQLGY
+418 DVIAIAETQLGY

-580 AVAAGDSIM
+580 AVAADDSIM
-589 LMAENSGNSAEPVDV
+589 PMAENSGNSAEPVDV

-727 ALDDEGKGKLVLGDV
+727 TLDDEGKGKLVLGDV

-894 KENSTANLEP
+894 KDNSTANLEP
-904 KAGLNLKKTAASPV
+904 KAGLNLKKTAESPV

-1143 QFVGYVKVEALDIK
+1143 QFVGYGKVEALDIK

-1230 LTGVTASKDVIL
+1230 LTGVTVSKDVIL

-1282 VRAGTYLQD
+1282 VRAGTYMQD
-1291 YLQTGSDYSYIRADS
+1291 YLQTGSHYSFIRADS

-1327 AALNSGK
+1327 AALNSGQ

-1344 VEYVIGEKTQDRSS
+1344 VEYVIGERTQDYSYA
-1358 VTIKMEKTLPLDR
+1358 TIKMEKTLPLDG

-1408 NWTERGRADDILYE
+1408 NWTERGRAEDILYE

-1770 DNGTFTPTEGKT
+1770 DNGTFTPTDGKT

-1900 QTVSISF
+1900 RTVSISF

-2010 THSKRRK
+2010 THSKRRQ

>member
-1 MVTSIYRKNG
+1 
-11 DQYMKLD
+11 MKLD

-79 KVATQEKR
+79 KVTTREKR
-87 NLACGVDADTVIHHH
+87 NLACGVEADTVIHYH

-180 EESSGHSHGEGC
+180 EESSRHSHGEGC
-192 YDESGELICTLEES
+192 YDENGELICTLEES

-234 SDECYQWT
+234 SDECYRWT

-251 QPVEMESPEPVL
+251 QPVEMESPEPVQ

-348 NCVVDADAFCDKGAH
+348 NCVVDEDTFCGKEAH
-363 THDETCLDEN
+363 THNETCLDEN

-393 EADVETREQWEQT
+393 EADVETWEQWEQA

-418 DVIAIAATQLGY
+418 DVIAIAETQLGY
-430 EESIQNYIVTEDGE
+430 TESTRNYAVWEDGTTH
-444 VKGITRYGQWYGD
+444 GYTRYGQWYGD

-497 GLYRAAGSCSPLRG
+497 GLYRAAGSYSLLRG

-580 AVAAGDSIM
+580 AVAADDSIM
-589 LMAENSGNSAEPVDV
+589 PMAENSGNSAEPVDV

-1122 ELGDWNVTSASM
+1122 ELGDWNVTAASM

-1282 VRAGTYLQD
+1282 VRAGTYMQD
-1291 YLQTGSDYSYIRADS
+1291 YLQTGSNYSYIRADS

-1327 AALNSGK
+1327 AALNSGQ

-1344 VEYVIGEKTQDRSS
+1344 VEYVIGEKTQDYSY
-1358 VTIKMEKTLPLDR
+1358 VTIKMEKTLPLDG

-1395 YYRNYLRTSDDGQ
+1395 YYRNFLRTSDDGQ
-1408 NWTERGRADDILYE
+1408 NWTERGRAEDILYE

-1450 TILTQELGQPGMFV
+1450 TILTQDLGQPGMFV

-1491 LAYLRVLSRGSQ
+1491 LAYLRVLSRGSR

-1633 AGTDYLTVVDTLS
+1633 ADTDYLTVVDTLS

-1674 GSTLRITIPDGVPIT
+1674 GSTLRITIPDGIPIT

-1844 VDVWYE
+1844 VDVWYD
-1850 SDTYEFRMGNGRGEA
+1850 SSTYEFRMGNGRGEA

-1942 EQVGTVNG
+1942 ERVGTVNG

>member
-119 VSAHVHGE
+119 VSAHIHGE
-127 DCYTVSTIE
+127 DCYTVPTIE

-167 VCYSESRNLTCGQ
+167 ECYSESRNLTCGQ

-794 RVVDHFT
+794 RVVDRFT

-1282 VRAGTYLQD
+1282 VRAGTYMQD
-1291 YLQTGSDYSYIRADS
+1291 YLQTGSNYSFIRADS

-1327 AALNSGK
+1327 AALNSGQ

-1358 VTIKMEKTLPLDR
+1358 VTIKMEKTLPLDG

-1395 YYRNYLRTSDDGQ
+1395 YYRNYLKTSDDGQ
-1408 NWTERGRADDILYE
+1408 NWTERGRAEDILYE

-1942 EQVGTVNG
+1942 ERVGTVNG

>member
-1 MVTSIYRKNG
+1 
-11 DQYMKLD
+11 MKLD

-79 KVATQEKR
+79 KVTTQEKR

-167 VCYSESRNLTCGQ
+167 ECYSESRNLTCGQ

-348 NCVVDADAFCDKGAH
+348 NCVVDEDAFCGKGAH

-524 ELAGFVSAVSDT
+524 ELAGFVSTVSDT

-827 TIAVGKAHGTVCID
+827 TIAIGKAHGTVCID

-1282 VRAGTYLQD
+1282 VRAGTYMQD
-1291 YLQTGSDYSYIRADS
+1291 YLQTGSHYSFIRADS

-1327 AALNSGK
+1327 AALNSGQ

-1358 VTIKMEKTLPLDR
+1358 VTIKMEKTLPLDG

-1395 YYRNYLRTSDDGQ
+1395 YYRNYLKTSDDGQ
-1408 NWTERGRADDILYE
+1408 NWTERGRAEDILYE

-1744 EIIKYDSGSVT
+1744 EIIKYDRGSVT

-1942 EQVGTVNG
+1942 ERVGTVNG